1 MDCFI
6 NVGTLHSLRKLV
18 GNDDALFSACY
29 SEAVGTNKQPTK
41 EFSKWYE
48 ETHDGK
54 KLDVNNFA
62 KEALEYHYF
71 LHPDGNVTARKKETD
86 TSVITF
92 GYTDVVARNFAK
104 RFVSNQMLVAASSD
118 EARAIKDPVK
128 RKEFVIN
135 KAKNNV
141 KANLIDRIAAIK
153 GLNREEA
160 FLEFKKGIRNLDDIF
175 NSDEVSTQDKN
186 LYALFNEV
194 IARSR
199 VDGKPNV
206 TLAKA
211 LFEEALR
218 DNRLAMFKFPKENN
232 DELNAEEAADEDS
245 VNDADKEDKEN
256 DDYRDEFI
264 ANTEHSGTYSTF
276 QKHIGDKL
284 NIYLSTIPKLTST
297 EGDVHTRMN
306 DTSNPLGVQD
316 FHSANEIFSVLYGG
330 DIDYTNITTMAE
342 SIKALAQKHKELS
355 GLITLYEDIYKD
367 FSLACELYSTF
378 SKTVISKQEVLFD
391 GDKATLFNN
400 NRNIDKDTALRFEF
414 LNGLRHSI
422 INVEEYSL
430 RTGLRGLSFDVN
442 SNYKV
447 VNGKNVVRDAA
458 KEYEAIDKIAAVIHS
473 LIPTLSKD
481 SISNY
486 VRLNKGKGNE
496 KANLQ
501 ELISIANSLI
511 SEAESVKANYI
522 ARENNIRE
530 AYSINKK
537 LDASKQ
543 YDNPNRQYIWDK
555 YSNGHYPTPDNYR
568 DVSAAREQE
577 YLTPR
582 AITLSNELANKLSPY
597 STINVELNSYNVHG
611 NQSSNVINSSWLTG
625 FIRTVQSKEALENFG
640 KLMFQSNQYDYSNIL
655 VEKTDTNGKVINKG
669 LFRLVDGKYQPTE
682 YAHRLVKI
690 KLFDGAANETSDSAA
705 TYSDMSKADYITTAV
720 HQFFEAENEE
730 AVLGKDTE
738 VADYFLRTPSDAS
751 RNFVVTLPRY
761 STKSLFRLKNP
772 IEANKKIDAKINEI
786 AEIPADEIG
795 LYETLTPVIANK
807 QRAVNDL
814 TKTNLRSRTIKASN
828 INVEVEKQLGRKPQ
842 KGDTINVTYHYTNND
857 GVITKYVL
865 EGVYGD
871 KNGNNIVLEKP
882 TLKGVL
888 SHDMYGVKEIGDDI
902 LSSIHEQLRKTMVN
916 SGELEMIIDKTSPVY
931 QQYKA
936 VFMQELT
943 NAKTAFDKIFEED
956 GEGGYK
962 AKLNPNQTFA
972 NYHQKGGKFYVESD
986 GRRYLVG
993 NVFRSAKFQLN
1004 GRNYLGELFAH
1015 ADNSGSAV
1023 EPVFDFF
1030 YGGATKA
1037 ITTNPTTGAVVLNE
1051 VQEKAVDTAISE
1063 YIKDFVFDST
1073 NRLNEFENVL
1083 KKENLSPE
1091 RISDFAINYNLMYM
1105 NFDDIFEGDMKFY
1118 KDTQTAL
1125 KRAKEV
1131 QGSGVPYGIFNAVR
1145 DNSKVTKDEIVTSP
1159 LSKPFT
1165 KVNADGTKE
1174 DYFVRQYD
1182 GFRGVTIKNT
1192 IRTQEEVLP
1201 NGVVVK
1207 ALVKSYRKEGL
1218 SEKDAI
1224 AKANAFLSGYEDTKV
1239 NDAQSYITFNKWVRC
1254 VTARGQ
1260 YNKYKPLIE
1269 KILDESKE
1277 LNPEDIKE
1285 FIQVQKNFYYD
1296 LHYNSE
1302 LGIVAPRQIKN
1313 AEFVLVPRLIKDTQL
1328 EQVAKLMDKFGI
1340 DQLNTEETSKAGK
1353 ANILTL
1359 WDNEGNIDP
1368 KIIEDLDRESGF
1380 KSDFCKAVKSPEA
1393 CQIFDYNHLYTQQET
1408 PQHINAE
1415 NKAAIQIMKKI
1426 VDNID
1431 KDSPLY
1437 AYKETFMDCHA
1448 ANVYDDFVQL
1458 MQDCGLELNEDGS
1471 LKLDEQGNPVGLDA
1485 EVFFEKLQAEA
1496 ERQALDSN
1504 MMDFLTLQDEERI
1517 GNTPLTRMP
1526 LFMSNV
1532 STKLENIAQ
1541 AMFNN
1546 GITRQKL
1553 PGFHAAQITNIGFKA
1568 IRESVKSYAYS
1579 HSLRYHSDKNGN
1591 YTNYIEVMLPAANF
1605 GFKRTKDDGSLKSD
1619 KELLDE
1625 LKAEGLDEI
1634 LGYRIPTE
1642 GKQSVCKFKVV
1653 GFTDDALGST
1663 IVVPDAWVSQTGSDF
1678 DIDSVYGIQYNTKLD
1693 KNGKIRKVKYSDNPL
1708 ENYIKYVTRNVHHR
1722 IENKAYADKDI
1733 KIKEAKANLDDT
1745 YKKAKEALNTKE
1757 SEIYHSLPDAVRDSI
1772 KTYDAEYKKEY
1783 GEAKNKAEYKTQLLS
1798 RVRFIN
1804 EDLIPNLT
1812 NEEVKLSLKDFADV
1826 SLEIVDSIDNAG
1838 NNLFEEKGN
1847 AIKEVMDSLKD
1858 EYLKIYEETAKD
1870 AGLMSFEEFSKLST
1884 VKQNGKRARQNKMLD
1899 SMKAILS
1906 HEDSLEENLSRSN
1919 FDDLIKARNA
1929 IYAETPAQ
1937 IARQNRTSYNFIDQA
1952 EYQDDAMS
1960 GAKLKAF
1967 SVTRDTFCSVCN
1979 TVRPTISESAQ
1990 FKVVLPLAKYDVKT
2004 VTDSFGDKAVVD
2016 KENGTITLTVDK
2028 LGWSKNNKNIAGK
2041 IITAYSSQTTA
2052 HILDAIKEGAIPN
2065 ENDYTF
2071 AVFKTFPDV
2080 GLDFE
2085 TAVAFIMQP
2094 GVTRIVDAYNANK
2107 SIYVSGNYNPIHAA
2121 IKDIAKDLGVKVDKF
2136 TPIDKVIEELNKN
2149 GDVQKSLAKLFGI
2162 KDNISLDH
2170 SFLSDVPL
2178 DTKLLGDRI
2187 KEKGVFS
2194 TSPVKESNN
2203 VDSLVFDLVTI
2214 LQFNKLNALAQN
2226 IGDLARVSN
2235 PDKFGAKQSIFATNK
2250 VFDDIH
2256 TLIDRHNRT
2265 DNGILLNVDGVNF
2278 IESIYPGVSGS
2289 IDDYMSYKGD
2299 VKSSYPTLDAFL
2311 RYATAPSI
2319 KVNRLLFATQSDR
2332 FRSIIT
2338 HLAENFTGSKVMTE
2352 QTYRD
2357 YQNYVL
2363 GNMYSNVSAIKFP
2376 MSYSEEFGLQPAV
2389 TDNPMV
2395 DDAYEEIQRIF
2406 GYNRDSQSLVED
2418 ADGNKVP
2425 FEVKDANHPTIEEV
2439 RQFLTLSPAQKVLW
2453 VQSRFSDG
2461 LVTKYLRASTYNA
2474 FKGRIGKHTISFIE
2488 NSDNIE
2494 TVYNS
2499 FEKLLDNDNPLLSAT
2514 AVDIIKYA
2522 FVVDG
2527 FKMRR
2532 GGVSKIIKNSTLFND
2547 RTDNGSILDGIGFT
2561 QEVNDQFRDMDRT
2574 FEAGAIA
2581 NLEER
2586 FLRSNS
2592 TLRAI
2597 PTRKIDKVDKKSELG
2612 YSYYGMKRI
2621 SINQTELLEKYNIS
2635 SFDEDG
2641 NPMFNKYVRLKENSK
2656 TEPVLY
2662 KIYDAHNGKDIF
2674 LIPLNKLEAN
2684 EQTDVSAN
2692 TENNKFP
2699 NKRFYW
2705 EAIKDFTGKADAL
2718 WSHEW
2723 SEQFENR
2730 LKATK
2735 QTTPTDYII
2744 KGSKKTTVENVPF
2757 DLNNPKPNEVGAFD
2771 SIKHQI
2777 NDWFGIH
2784 DGVDGKILWISNL
2797 ALEHYIKS
2805 NDTTNGVKQII
2816 DTQRSIDGKSTIS
2829 LPMGYIIAKAPFK
2842 EYARYLKHAN
2852 VNDKVDGI
2860 TNISKRIAIKK
2871 LQDFV
2876 RDNGK
2881 DITTYPLYIVT
2892 EDVQEQHDEV
2902 RLSALDEEAAQKGVQ
2917 SFNFVA
2923 KAGFES
2929 GVKARAMYKELT
2941 GTLNP
2946 NAAKDNIG
2954 GTVRITAEFVD
2965 NTVKDILNNFN
2976 HFTTNTETGKT
2987 LSIDDPQ
2994 VIDVIAKDIDERDKF
3009 LKTLLTAKALIRKF
3023 AEYSNLDVNAED
3035 ESLKYYLDTIQAKIK
3050 ELSSNNKLDRALK
3063 NFGNEYLKKLSNNPY
3078 ITQDILTVFDGYHST
3093 NTFEAWFNDLQE
3105 SANPIVQIITKHV
3118 MENIRSAEMVA
3129 KERVREFNKFKREV
3143 EKEAREKG
3151 LTIDMNKIVDENTRL
3166 RQDYN
3171 DDLRKTF
3178 VELYNDVRN
3187 LKAQGA
3193 EKHVEYL
3200 LAKHKFDAFKAEH
3213 FEQELKQDYYLEK
3226 LRLEETL
3233 LQDGIGKP
3241 KIYEDPDD
3249 PFRGAVDP
3257 FVAAQPKETDPNF
3270 IGHRYIFSHYKQLK
3284 ERQYE
3289 IRGHI
3294 DSQGNLAD
3302 HWEKELK
3309 EVEDEL
3315 HKLIY
3320 GDDNIATDPMM
3331 EMQERVPNKETDL
3344 EGYKRYLLYGGVHRA
3359 ALRNYVK
3366 SMQELNAMYYKYDA
3380 KYGFDEELKRNLD
3393 TIKAYETRNAA
3404 GEITVPVSELMKH
3417 DDYVK
3422 AKEWLAHN
3430 ARYVYG
3436 ESFWEEVGD
3445 ALKKVSKGTSNNGR
3459 NKTHDYIR
3467 SLSIK
3472 HDITDN
3478 KGVVDGSKL
3487 TPEQVEHIK
3496 ALQKA
3501 YYDYSQNT
3509 GLSQRKLIHNGNDSD
3524 EVYTADFY
3532 KGMTSDGVVTKE
3544 YNDIVWKINSILQ
3557 KVYNPHTKTI
3567 RTDTL
3572 SVEDLNK
3579 LEKLYSD
3586 LRNTTKKKD
3595 ATNRKEVFKFI
3606 RDNVETTI
3614 DQERFDTMNEWA
3626 KAKAEVLGE
3635 EWYKAWHDANTEI
3648 ALDED
3653 GEMITNDD
3661 GTVKIQPN
3669 SYLYGSVKPKD
3680 SVKEKFIDKNKTEGL
3695 KALKQLIVSD
3705 KTEHYYRTYQE
3716 KQAEGKEAFDEWY
3729 EANHIYDPYKQ
3740 TVVPLECWTES
3751 KPNPNTTRFNGQWVP
3766 AFNNT
3771 ERTPKDGRDSNG
3783 NLDGS
3788 PDMRNHN
3795 YVGGDLYRNYRKGSG
3810 FDSNVQLNEVEKKI
3824 RDKFRDTLEALAQTE
3839 SSRRFI
3845 RDGSM
3850 PVMMKQQPTSGKR
3863 LLKEGAKFLGY
3874 VSADTGESEFYNDSD
3889 ITFANDRTMD
3899 MPMLQ
3904 RLKAKD
3910 GVKFDE
3916 KEPNIE
3922 DYGGD
3927 IDKYNA
3933 DIDAY
3938 NKHKAEYEEA
3948 RQKEHND
3955 LAERNWWEVMD
3966 NFITKAGHFNAVQ
3979 DQKLMLYYGE
3989 EMLKDYK
3996 VYQQKFGNGHLSK
4009 TLDTADGYEKVID
4022 NNIHAQYVNWVR
4034 RLIYDQYKDKNKKF
4048 TKAATFIQNMTSN
4061 IYMMGNIR
4069 GGIANITMGETQILG
4084 EQFAKQY
4091 FTSKDWAMGK
4101 KYWTTNVLSFIKDIY
4116 SDKSTS
4122 TADAL
4127 IKYLAVIDYDEL
4139 NGTVKVA
4146 SAEEAVQRLRDA
4158 MFAPQGIGEHFMQN
4172 GAMFSM
4178 AYSHRLFENPK
4189 YGLVA
4194 GEPKYITKT
4203 LDNHIKDLADEELV
4217 KLLDDKHRKE
4227 FEELRKKELSDPDTK
4242 KEIVRYRKN
4251 LTTEFAIR
4259 YLSKEER
4266 ATWRKNYDEAKKRA
4280 KEEFNDDEKH
4290 PTLMSQFTL
4299 AEDGYLGFKDDSL
4312 MSEIPVDERAKIL
4325 GRFKGRVISVNK
4337 KIHGNYGKLD
4347 QAQLEKTWYGSLVMQ
4362 YHKHIY
4368 PGFMKHFRKDGYFN
4382 EERETIEKGCYVSL
4396 IDFLSLNLR
4405 AVKNKNGMSDAQTS
4419 ALESIQNVFKLSFDF
4434 LLEAKSTY
4442 NILPEYEKANIRR
4455 SLGELCGFLS
4465 AICMAVAARAILDDD
4480 DESFVGNLALYE
4492 ADRLASESM
4501 QFNPYG
4507 IYAQG
4512 KQLWSQPVA
4521 ATGFISDAIASLGQ
4535 VSKMLMEGD
4544 DFDPTYHSGRFSG
4557 QNKLTVYIARR
4568 IPLYRQYDTMVHISD
4583 DNHYYKMT
4591 GNGIGL
4597 SKDIY
4602 DSISK

>member
-29 SEAVGTNKQPTK
+29 SEAVGTNKQPTR

-54 KLDVNNFA
+54 KLDVNDFA

-118 EARAIKDPVK
+118 EARAIKDPAK

-153 GLNREEA
+153 GLSREEA

-211 LFEEALR
+211 LFEDALR

-245 VNDADKEDKEN
+245 ANDADKEDKEN

-297 EGDVHTRMN
+297 EGDIHTRKN

-330 DIDYTNITTMAE
+330 DVDYTNITTMAE

-414 LNGLRHSI
+414 LNGLRYSI
-422 INVEEYSL
+422 INAEEYALKSAL
-430 RTGLRGLSFDVN
+430 HGVSFDVN
-442 SNYKV
+442 NNYKV

-458 KEYEAIDKIAAVIHS
+458 KEYETIDKVAAIIHS
-473 LIPTLSKD
+473 FIPTLSKD

-486 VRLNKGKGNE
+486 VRLNKGEGNE
-496 KANLQ
+496 KTNLQ
-501 ELISIANSLI
+501 ELISIADSLVF
-511 SEAESVKANYI
+511 ETESVKANYI

-530 AYSINKK
+530 AYSINKA
-537 LDASKQ
+537 LDNSKKAG
-543 YDNPNRQYIWDK
+543 NPNKKEIWDK
-555 YSNGHYPTPDNYR
+555 YSHGHYPTADDYR

-597 STINVELNSYNVHG
+597 STINIELNSYNVHG

-655 VEKTDTNGKVINKG
+655 VEKTDANGKVINKG

-682 YAHRLVKI
+682 YAHRLAKV
-690 KLFDGAANETSDSAA
+690 KLFDGAANESSDTAA
-705 TYSDMSKADYITTAV
+705 TYANMSKADYIATEFY
-720 HQFFEAENEE
+720 HFFEAENEE
-730 AVLGKDTE
+730 AVLGKDTD

-772 IEANKKIDAKINEI
+772 TEANKKIDAKINKI
-786 AEIPADEIG
+786 AEIPADEEGI
-795 LYETLTPVIANK
+795 YDTLTPVIADK
-807 QRAVNDL
+807 KRALDDL
-814 TKTNLRSRTIKASN
+814 TKGNLRSRTIKASN
-828 INVEVEKQLGRKPQ
+828 INTEVEETLGRKPQ
-842 KGDTINVTYHYTNND
+842 KGDTITVTYHYTNND
-857 GVITKYVL
+857 GVTTKYVL
-865 EGVYGD
+865 EGKYGD
-871 KNGNNIVLEKP
+871 KNSNGIVLEKP

-888 SHDMYGVKEIGDDI
+888 SHDLYGAKEIADDL
-902 LSSIHEQLRKTMVN
+902 LSAIHEQLRQTMVN
-916 SGELEMIIDKTSPVY
+916 SGELEMIIDKSSPVY

-962 AKLNPNQTFA
+962 AKLNPNQTFT

-993 NVFRSAKFQLN
+993 NVFRSGKFQLN

-1015 ADNSGSAV
+1015 ADNSGNSV
-1023 EPVFDFF
+1023 ESVFDFF

-1051 VQEKAVDTAISE
+1051 AQEEAVDAAISE

-1073 NRLNEFENVL
+1073 NRLNEFENVI

-1174 DYFVRQYD
+1174 DYFIRQYD

-1192 IRTQEEVLP
+1192 IRTQKEVLA
-1201 NGVVVK
+1201 NGVIAK
-1207 ALVKSYRKEGL
+1207 ALAKAYRKEGL
-1218 SEKDAI
+1218 SEKDAL
-1224 AKANAFLSGYEDTKV
+1224 AKANTFLKGYEDTTV
-1239 NDAQSYITFNKWVRC
+1239 NDAQSYITFNEWVRR

-1260 YNKYKPLIE
+1260 FDKYKPLIE
-1269 KILDESKE
+1269 KILDESQE

-1296 LHYNSE
+1296 LHYNAE
-1302 LGIVAPRQIKN
+1302 LGVIAPRQIKN

-1359 WDNEGNIDP
+1359 WDNNGEIDS

-1458 MQDCGLELNEDGS
+1458 MQDCGLELDEDGN
-1471 LKLDEQGNPVGLDA
+1471 LKLDEQGNPVGLNA

-1591 YTNYIEVMLPAANF
+1591 YTDYIEVMLPAANF
-1605 GFKRTKDDGSLKSD
+1605 GFKRTNADGSLKSD
-1619 KELLDE
+1619 DELLAE
-1625 LKAEGLDEI
+1625 LQAEGLDEI

-1678 DIDSVYGIQYNTKLD
+1678 DIDSVYGIQYNTFTD
-1693 KNGKIRKVKYSDNPL
+1693 EEGVIRKVPYIEVANKSYNEYVENHVEDKSLL
-1708 ENYIKYVTRNVHHR
+1708 E
-1722 IENKAYADKDI
+1722 DK
-1733 KIKEAKANLDDT
+1733 EFNH
-1745 YKKAKEALNTKE
+1745 NNW
-1757 SEIYHSLPDAVRDSI
+1757 AV
-1772 KTYDAEYKKEY
+1772 EH
-1783 GEAKNKAEYKTQLLS
+1783 GLLS
-1798 RVRFIN
+1798 RDEWSEHN
-1804 EDLIPNLT
+1804 
-1812 NEEVKLSLKDFADV
+1812 KDKV
-1826 SLEIVDSIDNAG
+1826 IKDN
-1838 NNLFEEKGN
+1838 
-1847 AIKEVMDSLKD
+1847 
-1858 EYLKIYEETAKD
+1858 T
-1870 AGLMSFEEFSKLST
+1870 
-1884 VKQNGKRARQNKMLD
+1884 KRARQNKMLD

-1929 IYAETPAQ
+1929 IYAGTPAQ
-1937 IARQNRTSYNFIDQA
+1937 IARQNRTPYNVIDQA

-1979 TVRPTISESAQ
+1979 TVRPTIHQSAQ
-1990 FKVVLPLAKYDVKT
+1990 FKVVLPLAKYDIKT
-2004 VTDSFGDKAVVD
+2004 VTDSFGEMAVVD
-2016 KENGTITLTVDK
+2016 KDKGTITLTVDK

-2094 GVTRIVDAYNANK
+2094 GVTQIVNAYNVNK

-2121 IKDIAKDLGVKVDKF
+2121 IKDIAKALDIKVDKF

-2187 KEKGVFS
+2187 KEKGVFG

-2289 IDDYMSYKGD
+2289 IDNYMTYNGD

-2332 FRSIIT
+2332 FRSITT

-2363 GNMYSNVSAIKFP
+2363 GSMYSNVSAIKFP

-2395 DDAYEEIQRIF
+2395 DDAYEETQRIF

-2418 ADGNKVP
+2418 TDGNKVP
-2425 FEVKDANHPTIEEV
+2425 FDVKDANHPTIEEV

-2453 VQSRFSDG
+2453 IQSRFSDG
-2461 LVTKYLRASTYNA
+2461 LVTKYLRASTHNT

-2494 TVYNS
+2494 TIYNS
-2499 FEKLLDNDNPLLSAT
+2499 FEKLLDNDNPLLAAT

-2532 GGVSKIIKNSTLFND
+2532 GGVSKVIKNSTLFND

-2561 QEVNDQFRDMDRT
+2561 QEVNDQFRGIDRT

-2586 FLRSNS
+2586 FLRSNP

-2597 PTRKIDKVDKKSELG
+2597 PTKRINKVDKKSELG

-2621 SINQTELLEKYNIS
+2621 AVSQKELLEKYNIAT
-2635 SFDEDG
+2635 FDKDG
-2641 NPMFNKYVRLKENSK
+2641 KPIVNKYVRLKENYK
-2656 TEPVLY
+2656 ADPVLY
-2662 KIYDAHNGKDIF
+2662 KIYDVNNGKDIF

-2692 TENNKFP
+2692 AENNKFP

-2705 EAIKDFTGKADAL
+2705 EAIKDFTGKADVL

-2735 QTTPTDYII
+2735 QTTPTDYIT
-2744 KGSKKTTVENVPF
+2744 GNKKSTAVENIPF

-2771 SIKHQI
+2771 SIKRQI
-2777 NDWFGIH
+2777 NDWFGIRN
-2784 DGVDGKILWISNL
+2784 GADGKILWISNL
-2797 ALEHYIKS
+2797 ALERYIKS
-2805 NDTTNGVKQII
+2805 NSTTNGVKQII
-2816 DTQRSIDGKSTIS
+2816 STERSLDGKSSVS
-2829 LPMGYIIAKAPFK
+2829 LPMGYTIAKAPFK
-2842 EYARYLKHAN
+2842 EYARYLKHSN

-2860 TNISKRIAIKK
+2860 TNISKRTAIKK

-2876 RDNGK
+2876 RNNGK

-2892 EDVQEQHDEV
+2892 EDVQEKPDEV
-2902 RLSALDEEAAQKGVQ
+2902 RQSTLDEEAAQQGVQ

-2929 GVKARAMYKELT
+2929 GIKARAMYKELT

-2965 NTVKDILNNFN
+2965 STVKDILHNFDY
-2976 HFTTNTETGKT
+2976 FTTNTKTGKY

-2994 VIDVIAKDIDERDKF
+2994 VIDVIANDIDERDKF

-3035 ESLKYYLDTIQAKIK
+3035 ENLKYYLETIQDRIK

-3078 ITQDILTVFDGYHST
+3078 IIQDILTIFDGYHSS

-3105 SANPIVQIITKHV
+3105 STNPIVQIVTKHV
-3118 MENIRSAEMVA
+3118 MENIRSAEMIA
-3129 KERVREFNKFKREV
+3129 KERVREFNKFRREV

-3151 LTIDMNKIVDENTRL
+3151 LTIDMSKVVDENTRL

-3178 VELYNDVRN
+3178 IELLNNVQN

-3200 LAKHKFDAFKAEH
+3200 LAKHKLDAFKAEH
-3213 FEQELKQDYYLEK
+3213 FEQELRQDYYTEK
-3226 LRLEETL
+3226 LRIEEAL
-3233 LQDGIGKP
+3233 LQDGIGKA
-3241 KIYEDPDD
+3241 KVYVDPND

-3257 FVAAQPKETDPNF
+3257 FAATQPKETDPNF

-3284 ERQYE
+3284 ERQFE

-3294 DSQGNLAD
+3294 DSQGNLAE

-3309 EVEDEL
+3309 QVEDEI
-3315 HKLIY
+3315 HKLLY
-3320 GDDNIATDPMM
+3320 GDNRLATDPLMDM
-3331 EMQERVPNKETDL
+3331 EKRVPNKETDL

-3359 ALRNYVK
+3359 ALREYVK
-3366 SMQELNAMYYKYDA
+3366 RMQELNAKYYKYDS
-3380 KYGFDEELKRNLD
+3380 KFGFDEELKRNLD
-3393 TIKAYETRNAA
+3393 TIKAYEERNAA
-3404 GEITVPVSELMKH
+3404 GELIVPLSELMKK
-3417 DDYVK
+3417 DEYVK

-3459 NKTHDYIR
+3459 NKTRDYIR
-3467 SLSIK
+3467 SLAIK
-3472 HDITDN
+3472 HDILDN

-3487 TPEQVEHIK
+3487 TPEQIAHVK
-3496 ALQKA
+3496 ALQTA

-3509 GLSQRKLIHNGNDSD
+3509 GLSQRKLIRNGNAGD

-3544 YNDIVWKINSILQ
+3544 YNDIVWKINNILQ
-3557 KVYNPHTKTI
+3557 KVYNSHTKTI

-3572 SVEDLNK
+3572 SIDDLNK
-3579 LEKLYSD
+3579 LEKLYSE
-3586 LRNTTKKKD
+3586 LRDTTKKKG

-3606 RDNVETTI
+3606 KDNVDSTI

-3635 EWYKAWHDANTEI
+3635 EWYKVWYDANTEI

-3669 SYLYGSVKPKD
+3669 SYLYGSIKPKD
-3680 SVKEKFIDKNKTEGL
+3680 SVKDKFTDKNKTEAL

-3716 KQAEGKEAFDEWY
+3716 KQAEGKEAFQEWY
-3729 EANHIYDPYKQ
+3729 DANHIYDPYKQ
-3740 TVVPLECWTES
+3740 AVVPLECWTES
-3751 KPNPNTTRFNGQWVP
+3751 KPNPNIPRFDGQWVP
-3766 AFNNT
+3766 SFKNT
-3771 ERTPKDGRDSNG
+3771 ERTSKDGRDSNG
-3783 NLDGS
+3783 DLDGS
-3788 PDMRNHN
+3788 PDMRNPN
-3795 YVGGDLYRNYRKGSG
+3795 YKGGDLYKNYRKGSG
-3810 FDSNVQLNEVEKKI
+3810 FDSDVHLNEVEKKI
-3824 RDKFRDTLEALAQTE
+3824 RDKFGDILEALAQTE

-3863 LLKEGAKFLGY
+3863 LLKEGVKFLGY
-3874 VSADTGESEFYNDSD
+3874 VSSDTGEGEFYNDSD

-3904 RLKAKD
+3904 RLRAKD

-3916 KEPNIE
+3916 VEPNIE

-3927 IDKYNA
+3927 IDKYNV

-3938 NKHKAEYEEA
+3938 NKRKAEYEEA

-3955 LAERNWWEVMD
+3955 LAERNWWEVMN

-3996 VYQQKFGNGHLSK
+3996 VYQQKFGSGHLSK
-4009 TLDTADGYEKVID
+4009 TLDTADGYEKITD

-4048 TKAATFIQNMTSN
+4048 TKTAAFAQNITSN
-4061 IYMMGNIR
+4061 IYMMGNIK

-4091 FTSKDWAMGK
+4091 FTPKDWAMGK
-4101 KYWTTNVLSFIKDIY
+4101 KYWVANALSFMKDVY

-4127 IKYLAVIDYDEL
+4127 VKYLAVVDYDEL

-4146 SAEEAVQRLRDA
+4146 KGEEAVQRLRDA
-4158 MFAPQGIGEHFMQN
+4158 MFTPQAIGEHFMQN

-4203 LDNHIKDLADEELV
+4203 LDNHIKDLADAELM

-4227 FEELRKKELSDPDTK
+4227 FAELREKELSDPDTK
-4242 KEIVRYRKN
+4242 KEIVRYRKD
-4251 LTTEFAIR
+4251 LTSEFAIR

-4266 ATWRKNYDEAKKRA
+4266 ATWRKNYEEAKKRA
-4280 KEEFNDDEKH
+4280 KEEFNNDEEH
-4290 PTLMSQFTL
+4290 PTLMSQFDL

-4337 KIHGNYGKLD
+4337 KIHGMYGKLD
-4347 QAQLEKTWYGSLVMQ
+4347 QAQIEKTWYGSLIMQ
-4362 YHKHIY
+4362 YHKHI
-4368 PGFMKHFRKDGYFN
+4368 PSGFMKRFRRHGYFN
-4382 EERETIEKGCYVSL
+4382 EERETIEKGTYISL

-4419 ALESIQNVFKLSFDF
+4419 VLESIQNVFKLSFDF

-4501 QFNPYG
+4501 QFTPYG
-4507 IYAQG
+4507 VYAQG

-4521 ATGFISDAIASLGQ
+4521 ATGAMSDAIASLGQ
-4535 VSKMLMEGD
+4535 VAKMLMEGD
-4544 DFDPTYHSGRFSG
+4544 DFDPNYHSGRFSG
-4557 QNKLTVYIARR
+4557 QNKLTVYIKRR
-4568 IPLYRQYDTMVHISD
+4568 IPLYRQYDNMVHISD

-4591 GNGIGL
+4591 GNGMGFA
-4597 SKDIY
+4597 KDIY
-4602 DSISK
+4602 DSIKR

>member
-29 SEAVGTNKQPTK
+29 SEAVGTNKQPTR

-54 KLDVNNFA
+54 KLDVNDFA

-104 RFVSNQMLVAASSD
+104 RFISNQMLVAASSN
-118 EARAIKDPVK
+118 EARAIKDPAK

-153 GLNREEA
+153 GLSREEA

-211 LFEEALR
+211 LFEDALR

-297 EGDVHTRMN
+297 EGDIHTRKN

-422 INVEEYSL
+422 INAEEYALKSTL
-430 RTGLRGLSFDVN
+430 HGVSFDVN
-442 SNYKV
+442 NNYKV

-458 KEYEAIDKIAAVIHS
+458 KEYETIDKVAAIIHS
-473 LIPTLSKD
+473 FIPTLSKD

-486 VRLNKGKGNE
+486 VRLNKGENNE

-501 ELISIANSLI
+501 ELISIANSLVA
-511 SEAESVKANYI
+511 EAESIKANYI

-530 AYSINKK
+530 AYSINKA
-537 LDASKQ
+537 LDNSKKAG
-543 YDNPNRQYIWDK
+543 NPNKKEIWDK
-555 YSNGHYPTPDNYR
+555 YSHGHYPTADDYR

-625 FIRTVQSKEALENFG
+625 FIRIVQSKEALENFG

-655 VEKTDTNGKVINKG
+655 VEKTDVNGKVINKG

-682 YAHRLVKI
+682 YAHRLAKV
-690 KLFDGAANETSDSAA
+690 KLFDGAANESSDTAA
-705 TYSDMSKADYITTAV
+705 TYANMSKADYIATEFY
-720 HQFFEAENEE
+720 HFFEAENEE
-730 AVLGKDTE
+730 AVLGKDTD

-772 IEANKKIDAKINEI
+772 TEANKKIDAKINEI
-786 AEIPADEIG
+786 AEIPADEEGI
-795 LYETLTPVIANK
+795 YDTLTPVIADK
-807 QRAVNDL
+807 KRALDDL
-814 TKTNLRSRTIKASN
+814 TKGNLRSRTIKASN
-828 INVEVEKQLGRKPQ
+828 INTEVEETLGRKPQ
-842 KGDTINVTYHYTNND
+842 KGDIITVTYHYTNND
-857 GVITKYVL
+857 GVTTKYVL
-865 EGVYGD
+865 EGKYGD
-871 KNGNNIVLEKP
+871 KNSNGIVLEKP

-888 SHDMYGVKEIGDDI
+888 SHDLYGVKEIGDDL
-902 LSSIHEQLRKTMVN
+902 LSSIHEQLRQTMVN

-1015 ADNSGSAV
+1015 ADNSGSSV

-1037 ITTNPTTGAVVLNE
+1037 ITTKPTTGAVVLNE
-1051 VQEKAVDTAISE
+1051 AQEEAVDAAISE
-1063 YIKDFVFDST
+1063 YIKDFVFDSI

-1131 QGSGVPYGIFNAVR
+1131 QGSGVPYGIFNAIR

-1201 NGVVVK
+1201 NGVVAK
-1207 ALVKSYRKEGL
+1207 ALAKAYRKEGL
-1218 SEKDAI
+1218 SEKDAL
-1224 AKANAFLSGYEDTKV
+1224 AKANAFLKGYEDTTV
-1239 NDAQSYITFNKWVRC
+1239 NDAQSYITFNEWVRR

-1260 YNKYKPLIE
+1260 FDKYKPLIE
-1269 KILDESKE
+1269 KILDESQE

-1296 LHYNSE
+1296 LHYNAE
-1302 LGIVAPRQIKN
+1302 LGVVAPRQIKN

-1328 EQVAKLMDKFGI
+1328 EQVAKLMYKFGI

-1359 WDNEGNIDP
+1359 WDNNGDIDS

-1437 AYKETFMDCHA
+1437 AYKETFMDCYA
-1448 ANVYDDFVQL
+1448 ANVYDDFVEL
-1458 MQDCGLELNEDGS
+1458 IQDCGFELDEDGN

-1485 EVFFEKLQAEA
+1485 EAFFEKLQAET
-1496 ERQALDSN
+1496 ERQAFDSN

-1517 GNTPLTRMP
+1517 GNTLLTRMP

-1541 AMFNN
+1541 AIFNN

-1591 YTNYIEVMLPAANF
+1591 YTDYIEVMLPAANF
-1605 GFKRTKDDGSLKSD
+1605 GFKRTNDDGSLKSD
-1619 KELLDE
+1619 DELLAE
-1625 LKAEGLDEI
+1625 LQAEGLDEI

-1708 ENYIKYVTRNVHHR
+1708 ENYIKYITRNVRHR
-1722 IENKAYADKDI
+1722 IENKAYANKDI
-1733 KIKEAKANLDDT
+1733 KIKEAKARLDDA

-1757 SEIYHSLPDAVRDSI
+1757 SEIYHSLTDATREAL
-1772 KTYDAEYKKEY
+1772 KTYDAAYKEEY
-1783 GEAKNKAEYKTQLLS
+1783 GEAKNRAEYRTQLLS

-1804 EDLIPNLT
+1804 EDLIPNLD
-1812 NEEVKLSLKDFADV
+1812 NKEVISSLKDFADV

-1838 NNLFEEKGN
+1838 SNLFEEKGN

-1858 EYLKIYEETAKD
+1858 EYLKVYEETAKD

-1929 IYAETPAQ
+1929 IYAGTPAQ
-1937 IARQNRTSYNFIDQA
+1937 IARKNRTPYNVIDQA

-1979 TVRPTISESAQ
+1979 TVRPTIHSSAQ

-2004 VTDSFGDKAVVD
+2004 VTDSFGEMAVVD
-2016 KENGTITLTVDK
+2016 KDKGTITLTVDK

-2094 GVTRIVDAYNANK
+2094 GVTRIVNAYNANK
-2107 SIYVSGNYNPIHAA
+2107 SIYVSGNYNPIHVA
-2121 IKDIAKDLGVKVDKF
+2121 IKDITKALDIKVDKF
-2136 TPIDKVIEELNKN
+2136 TPIDKVIDELNKN
-2149 GDVQKSLAKLFGI
+2149 DDVQKSLAKLFGI

-2187 KEKGVFS
+2187 KEKGVFG

-2278 IESIYPGVSGS
+2278 IESVYPGVSGS
-2289 IDDYMSYKGD
+2289 IDDYMTYKGD
-2299 VKSSYPTLDAFL
+2299 VKSSYPILDAFL

-2319 KVNRLLFATQSDR
+2319 KVNRLLFVTQSDR
-2332 FRSIIT
+2332 FRNIIT

-2363 GNMYSNVSAIKFP
+2363 GSMYSNVSAIKFP

-2395 DDAYEEIQRIF
+2395 DDAYEETQRIF

-2418 ADGNKVP
+2418 SDGNKVP
-2425 FEVKDANHPTIEEV
+2425 FDVKDANHPTIEEV
-2439 RQFLTLSPAQKVLW
+2439 RQFFTLSPAQKVLW

-2461 LVTKYLRASTYNA
+2461 LVTKYLRASTHNT

-2494 TVYNS
+2494 TIYNS
-2499 FEKLLDNDNPLLSAT
+2499 FEKLLDNDNPLLAAT

-2532 GGVSKIIKNSTLFND
+2532 GGVSKVIKNSTLFND

-2561 QEVNDQFRDMDRT
+2561 QEVNDQFRGIDRT

-2586 FLRSNS
+2586 FLRSNPN
-2592 TLRAI
+2592 LRAI
-2597 PTRKIDKVDKKSELG
+2597 PTKRIDKVDKKSELG
-2612 YSYYGMKRI
+2612 YSYHSMKRI
-2621 SINQTELLEKYNIS
+2621 AVSQKELLEKYNIAT
-2635 SFDEDG
+2635 FDKDG
-2641 NPMFNKYVRLKENSK
+2641 KPIVNKYVRLKENYK
-2656 TEPVLY
+2656 ADPVLY
-2662 KIYDAHNGKDIF
+2662 KIYDVNNKKDIF

-2684 EQTDVSAN
+2684 EQSDISAN
-2692 TENNKFP
+2692 AENNKFP

-2705 EAIKDFTGKADAL
+2705 EAIKDFTGKADVL

-2735 QTTPTDYII
+2735 QTTPTDYIT
-2744 KGSKKTTVENVPF
+2744 GNKKSTAVENVPF

-2771 SIKHQI
+2771 SIKRQI
-2777 NDWFGIH
+2777 NDWFGVRN
-2784 DGVDGKILWISNL
+2784 GADGKILWISNL
-2797 ALEHYIKS
+2797 ALERYIKS
-2805 NDTTNGVKQII
+2805 NSTTNGVKQII
-2816 DTQRSIDGKSTIS
+2816 STERSLDGKSSVS
-2829 LPMGYIIAKAPFK
+2829 LPMGYTIAKAPFK
-2842 EYARYLKHAN
+2842 DYARYLKYAN
-2852 VNDKVDGI
+2852 ANDKVDGI
-2860 TNISKRIAIKK
+2860 TNISKRTAIKK

-2892 EDVQEQHDEV
+2892 EDVQEKPDEV
-2902 RLSALDEEAAQKGVQ
+2902 RQSALDEEAAQQGVQ

-2929 GVKARAMYKELT
+2929 GVKARALYKELT

-2965 NTVKDILNNFN
+2965 NTVKDILHNFDY
-2976 HFTTNTETGKT
+2976 FTTNTKTGKY

-2994 VIDVIAKDIDERDKF
+2994 VIDVIANDIDERDKF

-3023 AEYSNLDVNAED
+3023 AEYSNLDVNAEN
-3035 ESLKYYLDTIQAKIK
+3035 ENLKYYLETIQDRIK

-3078 ITQDILTVFDGYHST
+3078 IIQDILTVFDGYHSS

-3105 SANPIVQIITKHV
+3105 STNPIVQIVTKHV

-3151 LTIDMNKIVDENTRL
+3151 LTIDMSKVVDENTRL

-3178 VELYNDVRN
+3178 VELLNNVQN

-3200 LAKHKFDAFKAEH
+3200 LAKHKLDAFKAEH
-3213 FEQELKQDYYLEK
+3213 FEQELRQDYYTEK
-3226 LRLEETL
+3226 LRIEEAL
-3233 LQDGIGKP
+3233 LQDGIGKA
-3241 KIYEDPDD
+3241 KVYEDPNDQ
-3249 PFRGAVDP
+3249 FRGAVDP
-3257 FVAAQPKETDPNF
+3257 FAATQPKETDPNF

-3284 ERQYE
+3284 ERQFE

-3294 DSQGNLAD
+3294 DSQGNLAE
-3302 HWEKELK
+3302 HLEKELK
-3309 EVEDEL
+3309 QVEDEIHVL
-3315 HKLIY
+3315 LY
-3320 GDDNIATDPMM
+3320 GDNRLATDPLMDM
-3331 EMQERVPNKETDL
+3331 EERVPNKETDL
-3344 EGYKRYLLYGGVHRA
+3344 KGYKRYLLYGGVHRA

-3366 SMQELNAMYYKYDA
+3366 AMQELNAKYYKYDS
-3380 KYGFDEELKRNLD
+3380 KFGFDEELKRNLD
-3393 TIKAYETRNAA
+3393 TIKAYEERNAA
-3404 GEITVPVSELMKH
+3404 GELTVPLSELMKK
-3417 DDYVK
+3417 DEYVK

-3436 ESFWEEVGD
+3436 ENFWEEVGD
-3445 ALKKVSKGTSNNGR
+3445 ALKKVSKRTSNNGR
-3459 NKTHDYIR
+3459 NKTRDYIR
-3467 SLSIK
+3467 SLAIK
-3472 HDITDN
+3472 HDILDN
-3478 KGVVDGSKL
+3478 KGVVDGNKL
-3487 TPEQVEHIK
+3487 TPEQIAHVK
-3496 ALQKA
+3496 ALQTA

-3509 GLSQRKLIHNGNDSD
+3509 GLSQRKLIRNGNAGD

-3532 KGMTSDGVVTKE
+3532 KGMTSNGVVTKE
-3544 YNDIVWKINSILQ
+3544 YNDIVWKINNILQ
-3557 KVYNPHTKTI
+3557 KVYNSHTKTI

-3572 SVEDLNK
+3572 SIDDLNK
-3579 LEKLYSD
+3579 LEKLYSE
-3586 LRNTTKKKD
+3586 LRDTTKKKG
-3595 ATNRKEVFKFI
+3595 ATNRKKVFKFI
-3606 RDNVETTI
+3606 KDNVDSTI

-3635 EWYKAWHDANTEI
+3635 EWYKVWYYANTEI

-3669 SYLYGSVKPKD
+3669 SYLYGSIKPKD
-3680 SVKEKFIDKNKTEGL
+3680 SVKDKFTDKNKTEAL

-3716 KQAEGKEAFDEWY
+3716 KQAEGKEAFQEWY
-3729 EANHIYDPYKQ
+3729 DANHIYDPYKQ
-3740 TVVPLECWTES
+3740 AVVPLECWTES
-3751 KPNPNTTRFNGQWVP
+3751 KPNPNIPRFDGQWVP
-3766 AFNNT
+3766 SFKNT

-3783 NLDGS
+3783 DLDGS
-3788 PDMRNHN
+3788 PDMRNPN
-3795 YVGGDLYRNYRKGSG
+3795 YKGGDLYKNYRKGSG
-3810 FDSNVQLNEVEKKI
+3810 FDSDVHLNEVEKKI
-3824 RDKFRDTLEALAQTE
+3824 RDKFGDILEALAQTE

-3850 PVMMKQQPTSGKR
+3850 PVMMKQQPTSSKR

-3874 VSADTGESEFYNDSD
+3874 VSSDTGESEFYNDSD

-3904 RLKAKD
+3904 RLRAKD

-3916 KEPNIE
+3916 VEPNIE

-3927 IDKYNA
+3927 IDKYNV

-3938 NKHKAEYEEA
+3938 NKRKAEYEEA

-3955 LAERNWWEVMD
+3955 LAERNWWEVMN

-3996 VYQQKFGNGHLSK
+3996 VYQQKFGSGHLSK
-4009 TLDTADGYEKVID
+4009 TLDTADGYEKITD

-4048 TKAATFIQNMTSN
+4048 TKAAAFAQNITSN
-4061 IYMMGNIR
+4061 IYMMGNIK

-4091 FTSKDWAMGK
+4091 FTPKDWAMGK
-4101 KYWTTNVLSFIKDIY
+4101 KYWIANALSFMKDVY

-4127 IKYLAVIDYDEL
+4127 VKYLAVVDYDEL

-4146 SAEEAVQRLRDA
+4146 KGEEAVQRLRDA
-4158 MFAPQGIGEHFMQN
+4158 MFTPQAIGEHFMQN

-4203 LDNHIKDLADEELV
+4203 LDNHIKDLADAELM

-4227 FEELRKKELSDPDTK
+4227 FAELREKELSDPDTK
-4242 KEIVRYRKN
+4242 KEIVRYRKD
-4251 LTTEFAIR
+4251 LTSEFAIR

-4266 ATWRKNYDEAKKRA
+4266 ATWRKNYEEAKKRA
-4280 KEEFNDDEKH
+4280 KEEFNNDEEH
-4290 PTLMSQFTL
+4290 PTLMSQFDL

-4312 MSEIPVDERAKIL
+4312 MNEIPVDERAKIL

-4337 KIHGNYGKLD
+4337 KIHGMYGKLD
-4347 QAQLEKTWYGSLVMQ
+4347 QAQIEKTWYGSLIMQ
-4362 YHKHIY
+4362 YHKHI
-4368 PGFMKHFRKDGYFN
+4368 PSGFMKRFRRHGYFN
-4382 EERETIEKGCYVSL
+4382 EERETIEKGTYISL

-4419 ALESIQNVFKLSFDF
+4419 ALQSIQNVFKLSFDF

-4501 QFNPYG
+4501 QFTPYG
-4507 IYAQG
+4507 VYAQG

-4521 ATGFISDAIASLGQ
+4521 ATGAMSDAIASLGQ
-4535 VSKMLMEGD
+4535 VAKMLMEGD
-4544 DFDPTYHSGRFSG
+4544 DFDPNYHSGRFSG
-4557 QNKLTVYIARR
+4557 QNKLTVYIKRR
-4568 IPLYRQYDTMVHISD
+4568 IPLYRQYDNMVHISD

-4591 GNGIGL
+4591 GNGMGFA
-4597 SKDIY
+4597 KDIY
-4602 DSISK
+4602 DSIKR

>member
-1015 ADNSGSAV
+1015 ADNSGSSV

>member
-29 SEAVGTNKQPTK
+29 SEAVGTNKQPTR

-54 KLDVNNFA
+54 KLNAEDFA

-118 EARAIKDPVK
+118 EARAIKDSAK

-153 GLNREEA
+153 GLSREEA

-199 VDGKPNV
+199 VDGKPNI

-218 DNRLAMFKFPKENN
+218 DNRLTMFKFPKENN
-232 DELNAEEAADEDS
+232 DELNAEEAADENS
-245 VNDADKEDKEN
+245 INDADKEDKEN

-297 EGDVHTRMN
+297 EGDIHTRMN

-458 KEYEAIDKIAAVIHS
+458 KEYEAIDKVAAVIHS

-501 ELISIANSLI
+501 ELISIANSLVA
-511 SEAESVKANYI
+511 ETESVKANYI

-555 YSNGHYPTPDNYR
+555 YSNGHYPTPDDYR

-655 VEKTDTNGKVINKG
+655 VEKIDANGKVINKG

-682 YAHRLVKI
+682 YAHRLAKV

-705 TYSDMSKADYITTAV
+705 TYSDMSKADYIATAV
-720 HQFFEAENEE
+720 HQFFEAENDE

-772 IEANKKIDAKINEI
+772 TEANKKIDAKINEI

-807 QRAVNDL
+807 QRTIDDL

-828 INVEVEKQLGRKPQ
+828 INVEVEKSLGHKPQ

-902 LSSIHEQLRKTMVN
+902 LSSIHEQLRQTMVN

-1015 ADNSGSAV
+1015 ADNSGSSV

-1051 VQEKAVDTAISE
+1051 AQEEAVDAAISE

-1073 NRLNEFENVL
+1073 NRLNEFENVF

-1131 QGSGVPYGIFNAVR
+1131 QGSGVPYGIFNTVR

-1174 DYFVRQYD
+1174 DYFVRQYY

-1192 IRTQEEVLP
+1192 IRTQEEVLA
-1201 NGVVVK
+1201 NGVVAK
-1207 ALVKSYRKEGL
+1207 ALAKSYRKEGL

-1224 AKANAFLSGYEDTKV
+1224 AKANAFLKGYKDTTV
-1239 NDAQSYITFNKWVRC
+1239 NDAQSYITFNEWVRR

-1260 YNKYKPLIE
+1260 FNKYKPLIE
-1269 KILDESKE
+1269 KILDESQE

-1296 LHYNSE
+1296 LHYNTE
-1302 LGIVAPRQIKN
+1302 LGVVAPRQIKN

-1471 LKLDEQGNPVGLDA
+1471 LKLDKQGNPVGLNA

-1591 YTNYIEVMLPAANF
+1591 YTDYIEVMLPAANF
-1605 GFKRTKDDGSLKSD
+1605 GFKRTNDDGSLKSD
-1619 KELLDE
+1619 KDLLDE

-1708 ENYIKYVTRNVHHR
+1708 ENYIKYITRNVHHR

-1757 SEIYHSLPDAVRDSI
+1757 SEIYHSLPDVVRDSI

-1812 NEEVKLSLKDFADV
+1812 NEEVKSSLKDFVDV
-1826 SLEIVDSIDNAG
+1826 SFEIVDSIDNAG
-1838 NNLFEEKGN
+1838 SNLFEEKGN

-1929 IYAETPAQ
+1929 IYAGTPAQ

-1990 FKVVLPLAKYDVKT
+1990 FKVILPLAKYDVKT
-2004 VTDSFGDKAVVD
+2004 ITDSFGDKAVVD
-2016 KENGTITLTVDK
+2016 KENGIITLTVDK
-2028 LGWSKNNKNIAGK
+2028 LGWSKNNKNIVGK

-2094 GVTRIVDAYNANK
+2094 GVTRIVNAYNANK

-2121 IKDIAKDLGVKVDKF
+2121 IKDIAKNLGVKVDKF

-2178 DTKLLGDRI
+2178 DTKLLGNRI
-2187 KEKGVFS
+2187 KKKGVFGTS
-2194 TSPVKESNN
+2194 TVKESNN

-2265 DNGILLNVDGVNF
+2265 DNGILLNVNGVNF

-2289 IDDYMSYKGD
+2289 IDDYMTYKGD

-2363 GNMYSNVSAIKFP
+2363 GSMYSNVSAIKFP

-2395 DDAYEEIQRIF
+2395 DDAYEETQRIF

-2425 FEVKDANHPTIEEV
+2425 FDVKDANKPTIEEV

-2461 LVTKYLRASTYNA
+2461 LVTKYLRASTYNT

-2494 TVYNS
+2494 TIYNS
-2499 FEKLLDNDNPLLSAT
+2499 FEKLLDNDNPLLAAT

-2532 GGVSKIIKNSTLFND
+2532 GGVSKVIKNSTLFND

-2561 QEVNDQFRDMDRT
+2561 QEVNDQFRNIDKT
-2574 FEAGAIA
+2574 FETSAIT

-2586 FLRSNS
+2586 FLRSNP

-2635 SFDEDG
+2635 NFDEDG

-2735 QTTPTDYII
+2735 QTTPTDYIT
-2744 KGSKKTTVENVPF
+2744 KGTKSTAVENVSF

-2797 ALEHYIKS
+2797 ALERYIKS

-2816 DTQRSIDGKSTIS
+2816 DTQRSIDGKSSIS
-2829 LPMGYIIAKAPFK
+2829 LPMGYIIAKAPYK

-2860 TNISKRIAIKK
+2860 TNISKRTAIKK

-2902 RLSALDEEAAQKGVQ
+2902 RLSALDEEAAQQGVQ

-3009 LKTLLTAKALIRKF
+3009 LKTLLTAKALLRKF

-3105 SANPIVQIITKHV
+3105 SANPIVQIVTKHV
-3118 MENIRSAEMVA
+3118 MENIRSAEMIA

-3178 VELYNDVRN
+3178 VDLYNDVRN

-3320 GDDNIATDPMM
+3320 GDDHIATDPMM
-3331 EMQERVPNKETDL
+3331 EIQERVPNKETDL

-3430 ARYVYG
+3430 ARYIYG
-3436 ESFWEEVGD
+3436 ESFWEEVSD
-3445 ALKKVSKGTSNNGR
+3445 ALKKVSKGTNNNGR
-3459 NKTHDYIR
+3459 NKTRDYIR

-3472 HDITDN
+3472 HNITDN

-3606 RDNVETTI
+3606 RDNVDTTI

-3635 EWYKAWHDANTEI
+3635 EWYKAWYDANTEI

-3653 GEMITNDD
+3653 GEMITNDN
-3661 GTVKIQPN
+3661 GNVKIQPN
-3669 SYLYGSVKPKD
+3669 NYLYGNIKPKD

-3695 KALKQLIVSD
+3695 KTLKQLIVSD

-3751 KPNPNTTRFNGQWVP
+3751 KPNPNTTQFDGQWVP

-3771 ERTPKDGRDSNG
+3771 ERTPKDGRNSNG
-3783 NLDGS
+3783 DLDGS

-3795 YVGGDLYRNYRKGSG
+3795 YVDGDLYRNYRKGSG
-3810 FDSNVQLNEVEKKI
+3810 FDSNVKLNEVEKKI

-3850 PVMMKQQPTSGKR
+3850 PVIMKQQPTSGKR

-3938 NKHKAEYEEA
+3938 NKRKAEYEEA

-4009 TLDTADGYEKVID
+4009 TLDTADGYEKVTD

-4048 TKAATFIQNMTSN
+4048 TKAAAFIQNMTSN

-4101 KYWTTNVLSFIKDIY
+4101 KYWTINVLSFIKDIY

-4203 LDNHIKDLADEELV
+4203 LDNHIKDLADEELM

-4442 NILPEYEKANIRR
+4442 NVLPEYEKANIRR

-4512 KQLWSQPVA
+4512 KQLWSQPIA

-4568 IPLYRQYDTMVHISD
+4568 IPLYRQYDTMVHIAD

>member
-54 KLDVNNFA
+54 KLDVNDFA

-118 EARAIKDPVK
+118 ETRAIKDPAK

-153 GLNREEA
+153 GLSREEA

-175 NSDEVSTQDKN
+175 NSDEVFTQDKN

-211 LFEEALR
+211 LFEDALR

-245 VNDADKEDKEN
+245 ANDADKEDKEN

-297 EGDVHTRMN
+297 EGDIHTRKN

-330 DIDYTNITTMAE
+330 YIDYTNITTMAE

-422 INVEEYSL
+422 INAEEYALKSAL
-430 RTGLRGLSFDVN
+430 HSVSFDVN
-442 SNYKV
+442 NNYKV
-447 VNGKNVVRDAA
+447 VNGKNVVRDTA
-458 KEYEAIDKIAAVIHS
+458 KEYETIDKVAAIIHS
-473 LIPTLSKD
+473 FIPTLSKD

-486 VRLNKGKGNE
+486 VRLNKGEGNE

-501 ELISIANSLI
+501 ELISIANSLV
-511 SEAESVKANYI
+511 SETESVKANYI

-530 AYSINKK
+530 AYSINKA
-537 LDASKQ
+537 LDDSKKAG
-543 YDNPNRQYIWDK
+543 NPNKKEIWDK
-555 YSNGHYPTPDNYR
+555 YSHGHYPTADDYR

-625 FIRTVQSKEALENFG
+625 FIRIVQSKEALENFG

-655 VEKTDTNGKVINKG
+655 VEKTDANGKVINKG

-682 YAHRLVKI
+682 YAHRLAKV
-690 KLFDGAANETSDSAA
+690 KLFDGAANESSDTAA
-705 TYSDMSKADYITTAV
+705 TYSNMSKADYIATAV

-786 AEIPADEIG
+786 AEIPADEEGI
-795 LYETLTPVIANK
+795 YDTLTPVIADK
-807 QRAVNDL
+807 KRALDDL
-814 TKTNLRSRTIKASN
+814 TKGNLRNRTIKASN
-828 INVEVEKQLGRKPQ
+828 INTEVEETLGRKPQ
-842 KGDTINVTYHYTNND
+842 KGDTITVTYHYTNND
-857 GVITKYVL
+857 GVTTKYVL
-865 EGVYGD
+865 EGTYGD
-871 KNGNNIVLEKP
+871 KNNNGIVLEKP

-888 SHDMYGVKEIGDDI
+888 SHDMYGAKEIGDDL
-902 LSSIHEQLRKTMVN
+902 LSSIHEQLRQTMVN
-916 SGELEMIIDKTSPVY
+916 SGELEMIIDKSSPVY

-972 NYHQKGGKFYVESD
+972 NYHQKGGKFYVEAD

-1015 ADNSGSAV
+1015 ADNSGSFV

-1051 VQEKAVDTAISE
+1051 AQEEAVDAAISE

-1125 KRAKEV
+1125 KRAKES

-1201 NGVVVK
+1201 NGVVAK
-1207 ALVKSYRKEGL
+1207 ALAKAYRKEGL

-1224 AKANAFLSGYEDTKV
+1224 AKANAFLKGYEDTTV
-1239 NDAQSYITFNKWVRC
+1239 NDAQSYITFNEWVRR

-1260 YNKYKPLIE
+1260 FDKYKPLIE
-1269 KILDESKE
+1269 KILDESQE
-1277 LNPEDIKE
+1277 LNPKDIKE

-1296 LHYNSE
+1296 LHYNAE
-1302 LGIVAPRQIKN
+1302 LGVVAPRQIKN

-1359 WDNEGNIDP
+1359 WDNNGEIDS

-1431 KDSPLY
+1431 KDSSLY

-1448 ANVYDDFVQL
+1448 ANVYDDFVEL
-1458 MQDCGLELNEDGS
+1458 MQDCGLELDEDGN

-1496 ERQALDSN
+1496 ERQAFDSN

-1546 GITRQKL
+1546 SITRQKL

-1591 YTNYIEVMLPAANF
+1591 YTDYIEVMLPAANF
-1605 GFKRTKDDGSLKSD
+1605 GFKRTNDDGSLKSD
-1619 KELLDE
+1619 DELLDE

-1708 ENYIKYVTRNVHHR
+1708 ENYIKYVTHNVHHR
-1722 IENKAYADKDI
+1722 IENKAYAYKDI
-1733 KIKEAKANLDDT
+1733 KIKEAKARLDDA

-1757 SEIYHSLPDAVRDSI
+1757 SEIYHSLTDATREAL
-1772 KTYDAEYKKEY
+1772 KTYDAAYKEEY
-1783 GEAKNKAEYKTQLLS
+1783 GEAKNKAEYRTQLLS

-1804 EDLIPNLT
+1804 EDLIPNLD
-1812 NEEVKLSLKDFADV
+1812 NKEVISSLKDFADV

-1838 NNLFEEKGN
+1838 SNLFEEKGN

-1858 EYLKIYEETAKD
+1858 EYLKVYEETAKD

-1884 VKQNGKRARQNKMLD
+1884 IKQNGKRARQNKMLD

-1929 IYAETPAQ
+1929 IYAGTPAQ

-1979 TVRPTISESAQ
+1979 TVRPTIHQSAQ

-2004 VTDSFGDKAVVD
+2004 VKDSFGDKAVVD

-2052 HILDAIKEGAIPN
+2052 HILDAIKDGAIPN

-2094 GVTRIVDAYNANK
+2094 GVTRIVNAYNVNK

-2121 IKDIAKDLGVKVDKF
+2121 IKDIAKALDIKVDKF

-2170 SFLSDVPL
+2170 SFLSDIPL

-2187 KEKGVFS
+2187 KEKGVFG

-2278 IESIYPGVSGS
+2278 IESVYPGLSGS

-2332 FRSIIT
+2332 FRSTIM
-2338 HLAENFTGSKVMTE
+2338 HLVENFTGSKVMTE
-2352 QTYRD
+2352 QTYID

-2363 GNMYSNVSAIKFP
+2363 GSMYSNVSAIKFP

-2395 DDAYEEIQRIF
+2395 DDAYEETQRIF

-2425 FEVKDANHPTIEEV
+2425 FDVKDANHPTIEEV

-2461 LVTKYLRASTYNA
+2461 LVTKYLRVSTHNT

-2494 TVYNS
+2494 TIYNS

-2514 AVDIIKYA
+2514 AIDIIKYA

-2532 GGVSKIIKNSTLFND
+2532 RGVSKVIKNSTLFND

-2561 QEVNDQFRDMDRT
+2561 QEVNDKFRGIDRT

-2586 FLRSNS
+2586 FLRSNP

-2597 PTRKIDKVDKKSELG
+2597 STKRIDKVDKKSELG

-2621 SINQTELLEKYNIS
+2621 AVSQKELLEKYNIAT
-2635 SFDEDG
+2635 FDKDG
-2641 NPMFNKYVRLKENSK
+2641 KPIVNKYVRLKENYK
-2656 TEPVLY
+2656 ADPVLY
-2662 KIYDAHNGKDIF
+2662 KIYDVNNGKDIF

-2684 EQTDVSAN
+2684 EQSDISAN
-2692 TENNKFP
+2692 AENNKFP

-2705 EAIKDFTGKADAL
+2705 EAIKDFTGKADVL

-2723 SEQFENR
+2723 SEHFENR

-2735 QTTPTDYII
+2735 QTTPTDYIT
-2744 KGSKKTTVENVPF
+2744 GNKKSTAVENVPF

-2771 SIKHQI
+2771 SIKRQI
-2777 NDWFGIH
+2777 NDWFGVH
-2784 DGVDGKILWISNL
+2784 NGADGKILWISNL
-2797 ALEHYIKS
+2797 ALERYIKS
-2805 NDTTNGVKQII
+2805 NSTTNGVKQII
-2816 DTQRSIDGKSTIS
+2816 ITERSLDGKSSVS
-2829 LPMGYIIAKAPFK
+2829 LPMGYTIAKAPFK
-2842 EYARYLKHAN
+2842 EYARYLKYDNA
-2852 VNDKVDGI
+2852 NDKVDGI
-2860 TNISKRIAIKK
+2860 TNISKRTAIKK

-2881 DITTYPLYIVT
+2881 DITNYPLYIVT
-2892 EDVQEQHDEV
+2892 EDIQEKPDEV
-2902 RLSALDEEAAQKGVQ
+2902 RQSALDEEAAQQGVQ

-2965 NTVKDILNNFN
+2965 STVKDILHNFDY
-2976 HFTTNTETGKT
+2976 FTTNTKTGKY
-2987 LSIDDPQ
+2987 LSIDDLQ
-2994 VIDVIAKDIDERDKF
+2994 VIDVIANDIDERDKF

-3023 AEYSNLDVNAED
+3023 AEYTNLDVNAED
-3035 ESLKYYLDTIQAKIK
+3035 ENLKYYLETIQDRIK

-3063 NFGNEYLKKLSNNPY
+3063 NFGSEYLKKLSNNPY
-3078 ITQDILTVFDGYHST
+3078 IIQDILTVFDGYHSS

-3105 SANPIVQIITKHV
+3105 STNPIVQIVTKHV

-3151 LTIDMNKIVDENTRL
+3151 LTIDMSKVVDENTRL

-3178 VELYNDVRN
+3178 VELLNNMQN

-3200 LAKHKFDAFKAEH
+3200 LAKHKLDAFKAEH
-3213 FEQELKQDYYLEK
+3213 FEQELRQDYYTEK
-3226 LRLEETL
+3226 LRIEEAL
-3233 LQDGIGKP
+3233 LQDGIGKA
-3241 KIYEDPDD
+3241 KVYEDPDD

-3257 FVAAQPKETDPNF
+3257 FAATQPKETDPNF

-3284 ERQYE
+3284 ERQFE

-3309 EVEDEL
+3309 QVEDEI
-3315 HKLIY
+3315 HKLLY
-3320 GDDNIATDPMM
+3320 GDNRLATDPLMDM
-3331 EMQERVPNKETDL
+3331 EERVPNKETDL
-3344 EGYKRYLLYGGVHRA
+3344 EGYKRYLLYGGAHRA

-3366 SMQELNAMYYKYDA
+3366 AMQELNAKYYKYDS
-3380 KYGFDEELKRNLD
+3380 KFGFDEELKRNLD
-3393 TIKAYETRNAA
+3393 TIKAYEERNAA
-3404 GEITVPVSELMKH
+3404 GELTVPLSELMKK
-3417 DDYVK
+3417 DEYVK
-3422 AKEWLAHN
+3422 AKEWFVHN

-3459 NKTHDYIR
+3459 NKTRDYIR
-3467 SLSIK
+3467 SLAIK
-3472 HDITDN
+3472 HNILDN

-3487 TPEQVEHIK
+3487 TPDQIAHIK
-3496 ALQKA
+3496 ALQTA

-3509 GLSQRKLIHNGNDSD
+3509 GLSQRKLIHNGNAGD

-3544 YNDIVWKINSILQ
+3544 YNDIVWKINNILQ
-3557 KVYNPHTKTI
+3557 KVYNSHTKTI

-3572 SVEDLNK
+3572 SIDDLNK
-3579 LEKLYSD
+3579 LEKLYSE
-3586 LRNTTKKKD
+3586 LRDTTKKKG

-3606 RDNVETTI
+3606 KDNVDSTI

-3635 EWYKAWHDANTEI
+3635 EWYKAWYDANTEI

-3653 GEMITNDD
+3653 GEIITNDD

-3669 SYLYGSVKPKD
+3669 SYLYGSIKPKD
-3680 SVKEKFIDKNKTEGL
+3680 SVKEKFTDKNKTEAL

-3716 KQAEGKEAFDEWY
+3716 KQAEGKEAFQEWY
-3729 EANHIYDPYKQ
+3729 DANHIYDPYKQ
-3740 TVVPLECWTES
+3740 AVVPLECWTES
-3751 KPNPNTTRFNGQWVP
+3751 KPNPNIPRFDGQWVP
-3766 AFNNT
+3766 SFKNT

-3783 NLDGS
+3783 DLDGS
-3788 PDMRNHN
+3788 PDMRNPN
-3795 YVGGDLYRNYRKGSG
+3795 YKGGDLYKNYRKGSG
-3810 FDSNVQLNEVEKKI
+3810 FDSDVHLNEVEKKI
-3824 RDKFRDTLEALAQTE
+3824 RDKFGDTLEALAQTE

-3874 VSADTGESEFYNDSD
+3874 VSSDTGEGEFYNDSD

-3904 RLKAKD
+3904 RLRAKD
-3910 GVKFDE
+3910 GVTFDE
-3916 KEPNIE
+3916 VEPNIE

-3927 IDKYNA
+3927 IDKYNV

-3938 NKHKAEYEEA
+3938 NKRKAEYEEA

-3955 LAERNWWEVMD
+3955 LVERNWWEVMN

-3996 VYQQKFGNGHLSK
+3996 VYQQKFGSGHLSK
-4009 TLDTADGYEKVID
+4009 TLDTADGYEKVTD

-4048 TKAATFIQNMTSN
+4048 TKAAAFAQNITSN
-4061 IYMMGNIR
+4061 IYMMGNIK

-4091 FTSKDWAMGK
+4091 FTPKDWAMGK
-4101 KYWTTNVLSFIKDIY
+4101 KYWVANALSFMKDVY

-4127 IKYLAVIDYDEL
+4127 VKYLAVVDYDEL

-4146 SAEEAVQRLRDA
+4146 KGEEAVQRLRDA
-4158 MFAPQGIGEHFMQN
+4158 MFTPQAIGEHFMQN

-4189 YGLVA
+4189 YGLIA

-4203 LDNHIKDLADEELV
+4203 LDNHIKDLADAELI

-4227 FEELRKKELSDPDTK
+4227 FEELREKELSDPDTK
-4242 KEIVRYRKN
+4242 KEIVRYSKN
-4251 LTTEFAIR
+4251 LTSEFAIR

-4266 ATWRKNYDEAKKRA
+4266 ATWRKNYEEAKKRA
-4280 KEEFNDDEKH
+4280 KEEFNNDEEH
-4290 PTLMSQFTL
+4290 PTLMSQFDL

-4312 MSEIPVDERAKIL
+4312 MSEISVDERAKIL

-4337 KIHGNYGKLD
+4337 KIHGMYGKLD
-4347 QAQLEKTWYGSLVMQ
+4347 QAQIEKTWYGSLIMQ
-4362 YHKHIY
+4362 YHKHI
-4368 PGFMKHFRKDGYFN
+4368 PSGFMKRFRRHGYFN
-4382 EERETIEKGCYVSL
+4382 EERETIEKGTYISL

-4501 QFNPYG
+4501 QFTPYG
-4507 IYAQG
+4507 VYAQG

-4521 ATGFISDAIASLGQ
+4521 ATGAMSDAIASLGQ
-4535 VSKMLMEGD
+4535 VAKMLMEGD
-4544 DFDPTYHSGRFSG
+4544 DFDPNYHSGRFSG
-4557 QNKLTVYIARR
+4557 QNKLTVYIKRR
-4568 IPLYRQYDTMVHISD
+4568 IPLYRQYDNMVHISD
-4583 DNHYYKMT
+4583 DNHYYKIT
-4591 GNGIGL
+4591 GNGMGFA
-4597 SKDIY
+4597 KDIY
-4602 DSISK
+4602 DSIKR

>member
-54 KLDVNNFA
+54 KLSVEDFA

-118 EARAIKDPVK
+118 EARAIKDPAK

-153 GLNREEA
+153 GLSREEA

-458 KEYEAIDKIAAVIHS
+458 KEYEAIDKVAAVIHS

-501 ELISIANSLI
+501 ELISIANSLV
-511 SEAESVKANYI
+511 SETESVKANYI

-530 AYSINKK
+530 AYSINKQ

-543 YDNPNRQYIWDK
+543 YGNPNRQYIWDK
-555 YSNGHYPTPDNYR
+555 YSNGHYPTPDDYR

-625 FIRTVQSKEALENFG
+625 FIRTVQSKEALENFC

-682 YAHRLVKI
+682 YAHRLAKV

-786 AEIPADEIG
+786 TEISADEIG

-807 QRAVNDL
+807 QRAIDDL

-865 EGVYGD
+865 EGTYGD
-871 KNGNNIVLEKP
+871 KNSNGIVLEKP

-888 SHDMYGVKEIGDDI
+888 SHDMYGAKEIGEDL
-902 LSSIHEQLRKTMVN
+902 LSSIHEQLRQTMVN

-1015 ADNSGSAV
+1015 ADNSGSSV

-1051 VQEKAVDTAISE
+1051 AQEEAVDAAISE
-1063 YIKDFVFDST
+1063 YIKYFVFDST

-1131 QGSGVPYGIFNAVR
+1131 QGSGVPYGIFNAIR

-1165 KVNADGTKE
+1165 KVNADGTKK

-1192 IRTQEEVLP
+1192 IRTQKEVLA
-1201 NGVVVK
+1201 NGVVAK
-1207 ALVKSYRKEGL
+1207 ALAKAYRKEGL
-1218 SEKDAI
+1218 SEKDAL
-1224 AKANAFLSGYEDTKV
+1224 AKANAFLKGYEDTKV
-1239 NDAQSYITFNKWVRC
+1239 NDAQSYITFNEWVRR

-1260 YNKYKPLIE
+1260 FNKYKPLIE
-1269 KILDESKE
+1269 KILDESQE

-1296 LHYNSE
+1296 LHYNTE
-1302 LGIVAPRQIKN
+1302 LGVVAPRQIKN

-1437 AYKETFMDCHA
+1437 TYKETFMDCHA

-1458 MQDCGLELNEDGS
+1458 MQDCGLELDEDGNI
-1471 LKLDEQGNPVGLDA
+1471 KLDEQGNPVGLNA

-1553 PGFHAAQITNIGFKA
+1553 PGFHAVQITNIGFKA

-1591 YTNYIEVMLPAANF
+1591 YTDYIEVMLPAANF
-1605 GFKRTKDDGSLKSD
+1605 GFKRTNDDGSLKSD
-1619 KELLDE
+1619 KDLLDE

-1663 IVVPDAWVSQTGSDF
+1663 ILVPDAWVSQTGSDF

-1693 KNGKIRKVKYSDNPL
+1693 KNGKIRKIKYSDNPL

-1722 IENKAYADKDI
+1722 IDNKAYANKDI
-1733 KIKEAKANLDDT
+1733 KIKEAKASLDDA
-1745 YKKAKEALNTKE
+1745 YKKTKETLNTKE

-1772 KTYDAEYKKEY
+1772 KTYDAAYKEEY
-1783 GEAKNKAEYKTQLLS
+1783 GEAKNRAEYKTQLLS

-1804 EDLIPNLT
+1804 EDLIPNLD
-1812 NEEVKLSLKDFADV
+1812 NKEVISGLKDFADV

-1838 NNLFEEKGN
+1838 SNLFEEKGN
-1847 AIKEVMDSLKD
+1847 AIKEIMDSLKD
-1858 EYLKIYEETAKD
+1858 EYLKVYEATAKD
-1870 AGLMSFEEFSKLST
+1870 AGLLSFEEFSKLST

-1929 IYAETPAQ
+1929 IYAGTPAQ

-1967 SVTRDTFCSVCN
+1967 SVTRDTFCSICN

-2052 HILDAIKEGAIPN
+2052 HILDAIKEGTIPN

-2094 GVTRIVDAYNANK
+2094 GVTRIVNAYNANK

-2121 IKDIAKDLGVKVDKF
+2121 IKDIAKDLSVKVDKF

-2187 KEKGVFS
+2187 KEKGVFG

-2256 TLIDRHNRT
+2256 TLINRHNRT
-2265 DNGILLNVDGVNF
+2265 DNGILLNVDDVNF

-2461 LVTKYLRASTYNA
+2461 LVTKYLRASTHNT

-2494 TVYNS
+2494 TIYNN
-2499 FEKLLDNDNPLLSAT
+2499 FEKLLDNDNPLLAAT

-2532 GGVSKIIKNSTLFND
+2532 GGVSKVIKNSTLFND

-2561 QEVNDQFRDMDRT
+2561 QEVNDQFRNIDKT
-2574 FEAGAIA
+2574 FEASAIT

-2586 FLRSNS
+2586 FLRSNP

-2612 YSYYGMKRI
+2612 YNYYGMKRI

-2656 TEPVLY
+2656 AEPVLY

-2735 QTTPTDYII
+2735 QTTPTDYIT
-2744 KGSKKTTVENVPF
+2744 KGTKSTAVENVPF

-2777 NDWFGIH
+2777 NNWFGIH

-2805 NDTTNGVKQII
+2805 NNTTNGVKQVI

-2829 LPMGYIIAKAPFK
+2829 LPMGYIIAKAPYK

-2860 TNISKRIAIKK
+2860 TNISKRTAIKK

-2902 RLSALDEEAAQKGVQ
+2902 RLSALDEEAAQQGVQ

-2994 VIDVIAKDIDERDKF
+2994 VIDVIVKDIDERDKF

-3105 SANPIVQIITKHV
+3105 SANPIVQIVTKHV
-3118 MENIRSAEMVA
+3118 IENIRSAEMVA

-3320 GDDNIATDPMM
+3320 GDDHIATDPMM

-3344 EGYKRYLLYGGVHRA
+3344 EGYKHYLLYGGVHRA

-3445 ALKKVSKGTSNNGR
+3445 ALKKVSKGTNNNGR
-3459 NKTHDYIR
+3459 NKTRDYIR

-3472 HDITDN
+3472 HNITDN

-3487 TPEQVEHIK
+3487 TPEQIEHIK

-3509 GLSQRKLIHNGNDSD
+3509 GLSQRKLIHNGDDSD

-3532 KGMTSDGVVTKE
+3532 KGMTSDGIVTKE

-3579 LEKLYSD
+3579 LEKLYSE

-3606 RDNVETTI
+3606 KDNVETTI

-3653 GEMITNDD
+3653 GEMIIDDD

-3874 VSADTGESEFYNDSD
+3874 VSSDTGESEFYNDSD

-3904 RLKAKD
+3904 RLRAKD

-3938 NKHKAEYEEA
+3938 NKRKAEYEEA

-4009 TLDTADGYEKVID
+4009 TLDTADGYEKVTD

-4048 TKAATFIQNMTSN
+4048 TKAAAFIQNMTSN

-4203 LDNHIKDLADEELV
+4203 LDNYIKDLADEELM

-4259 YLSKEER
+4259 YLSKKER

-4312 MSEIPVDERAKIL
+4312 MNEIPVDERAKIL

-4442 NILPEYEKANIRR
+4442 NVLPEYEKANIRR

-4512 KQLWSQPVA
+4512 KQLWSQPIA

>member
-29 SEAVGTNKQPTK
+29 SEAVGTNKQPTR

-54 KLDVNNFA
+54 KLDVNDFA

-104 RFVSNQMLVAASSD
+104 HFVSNQMLVAASSD
-118 EARAIKDPVK
+118 EARAIKDAAK

-153 GLNREEA
+153 GLSREEA

-211 LFEEALR
+211 LFEDALR
-218 DNRLAMFKFPKENN
+218 DNRFAMFKFPKENN

-245 VNDADKEDKEN
+245 ANDADKEDKEN

-297 EGDVHTRMN
+297 EGDIHTRKN

-422 INVEEYSL
+422 INAEEYALKSAL
-430 RTGLRGLSFDVN
+430 HSVSFDVSN
-442 SNYKV
+442 NYKV
-447 VNGKNVVRDAA
+447 VNGKNVVRDVA
-458 KEYEAIDKIAAVIHS
+458 KEYETIDKVAAIIHS
-473 LIPTLSKD
+473 FIPTLSKD

-486 VRLNKGKGNE
+486 VRLNKGEGNE

-501 ELISIANSLI
+501 ELISIANSLVA
-511 SEAESVKANYI
+511 ETESVKANYI

-530 AYSINKK
+530 AYSINKA
-537 LDASKQ
+537 LDNSKKAN
-543 YDNPNRQYIWDK
+543 NPNKKEIWDK
-555 YSNGHYPTPDNYR
+555 YSHGHYPTADDYR

-655 VEKTDTNGKVINKG
+655 VEKTDANGKVINKG

-682 YAHRLVKI
+682 YAHRLAKV
-690 KLFDGAANETSDSAA
+690 KLFDGAANESSDTAA
-705 TYSDMSKADYITTAV
+705 TYANMSKADYIATEFY
-720 HQFFEAENEE
+720 HFFEAENEE
-730 AVLGKDTE
+730 AVLGKDTD

-761 STKSLFRLKNP
+761 STKSLFRLKNTT
-772 IEANKKIDAKINEI
+772 EANKKIDAKINEI
-786 AEIPADEIG
+786 AEIPADEEGI
-795 LYETLTPVIANK
+795 YDTLTPVIADK
-807 QRAVNDL
+807 KRALDDL
-814 TKTNLRSRTIKASN
+814 TKGNLRSRTIKASN
-828 INVEVEKQLGRKPQ
+828 INTEVEETLGRKPQ
-842 KGDTINVTYHYTNND
+842 KGDTITVTYHYTNND
-857 GVITKYVL
+857 GVTTKYVL
-865 EGVYGD
+865 EGTYGD
-871 KNGNNIVLEKP
+871 KNSNGIVLEKP

-888 SHDMYGVKEIGDDI
+888 SHDLYGAKEIGDDL
-902 LSSIHEQLRKTMVN
+902 LSSIHEQLRQTMVN
-916 SGELEMIIDKTSPVY
+916 SGELEMIIDKSSPVY

-972 NYHQKGGKFYVESD
+972 NYHQKGGKFYIEAE

-1015 ADNSGSAV
+1015 ADNSGSSI

-1051 VQEKAVDTAISE
+1051 AQEEAVDAAISE

-1165 KVNADGTKE
+1165 KVNVDGTKE
-1174 DYFVRQYD
+1174 DYFIRQYD

-1201 NGVVVK
+1201 NGVVAK
-1207 ALVKSYRKEGL
+1207 ALAKAYRKEGL
-1218 SEKDAI
+1218 SEKDALT
-1224 AKANAFLSGYEDTKV
+1224 KANAFLKGYEDTTV
-1239 NDAQSYITFNKWVRC
+1239 NDAQSYITFNEWVRR

-1260 YNKYKPLIE
+1260 FDKYKPLIE
-1269 KILDESKE
+1269 RILDESQE

-1302 LGIVAPRQIKN
+1302 LGVIAPRQIKN

-1359 WDNEGNIDP
+1359 WDNNGEIDS

-1458 MQDCGLELNEDGS
+1458 MQDCGLELDEDGN

-1591 YTNYIEVMLPAANF
+1591 YTDYIEVMLPAANF
-1605 GFKRTKDDGSLKSD
+1605 GFKRTNDDGSLKSD

-1678 DIDSVYGIQYNTKLD
+1678 DIDSVYGIQYNTFTD
-1693 KNGKIRKVKYSDNPL
+1693 EEGIIRKVPYIEVANKSYNDYVESHVEDKSLL
-1708 ENYIKYVTRNVHHR
+1708 EDKEFNYNNWA
-1722 IENKAYADKDI
+1722 IE
-1733 KIKEAKANLDDT
+1733 
-1745 YKKAKEALNTKE
+1745 
-1757 SEIYHSLPDAVRDSI
+1757 H
-1772 KTYDAEYKKEY
+1772 
-1783 GEAKNKAEYKTQLLS
+1783 GLLS
-1798 RVRFIN
+1798 RDEWSEQN
-1804 EDLIPNLT
+1804 
-1812 NEEVKLSLKDFADV
+1812 KDKV
-1826 SLEIVDSIDNAG
+1826 IREN
-1838 NNLFEEKGN
+1838 
-1847 AIKEVMDSLKD
+1847 
-1858 EYLKIYEETAKD
+1858 T
-1870 AGLMSFEEFSKLST
+1870 
-1884 VKQNGKRARQNKMLD
+1884 KRARQNKMLD

-1906 HEDSLEENLSRSN
+1906 HQDSLEENLSRSN

-1929 IYAETPAQ
+1929 IYAGTPAQ
-1937 IARQNRTSYNFIDQA
+1937 IARKNRTPYNVIDQA

-1979 TVRPTISESAQ
+1979 TVRPTIHSSAQ

-2016 KENGTITLTVDK
+2016 KDKGTITLTVDK

-2094 GVTRIVDAYNANK
+2094 GVNRIVNAYNANK

-2121 IKDIAKDLGVKVDKF
+2121 IKDIAKALDIKVDKF

-2187 KEKGVFS
+2187 KEKGVFG

-2226 IGDLARVSN
+2226 IGDIARVSN

-2278 IESIYPGVSGS
+2278 IESVYPGVSGS
-2289 IDDYMSYKGD
+2289 IDDYMTYNGD

-2332 FRSIIT
+2332 FRNIIT

-2363 GNMYSNVSAIKFP
+2363 GSMYSNVSAIKFP

-2395 DDAYEEIQRIF
+2395 DDAYEETQRIF

-2418 ADGNKVP
+2418 SDGNKVP
-2425 FEVKDANHPTIEEV
+2425 FDVKDANHPTIEEV

-2461 LVTKYLRASTYNA
+2461 LVTKYLRASTHNT

-2494 TVYNS
+2494 TIYNS

-2532 GGVSKIIKNSTLFND
+2532 GGVSKVIKNSTLFND

-2561 QEVNDQFRDMDRT
+2561 QEVNDQFRGIDRT

-2586 FLRSNS
+2586 FLRSNP

-2597 PTRKIDKVDKKSELG
+2597 PTKRIDKVDKKSELG

-2621 SINQTELLEKYNIS
+2621 AVSQKELLEKYNIAT
-2635 SFDEDG
+2635 FDKDG
-2641 NPMFNKYVRLKENSK
+2641 KPIVNKYVRLKENYK
-2656 TEPVLY
+2656 ADPVLY
-2662 KIYDAHNGKDIF
+2662 KIYDVNNGKDIF

-2684 EQTDVSAN
+2684 EQSNISAN
-2692 TENNKFP
+2692 AENNKFP

-2735 QTTPTDYII
+2735 QVTPTDYIT
-2744 KGSKKTTVENVPF
+2744 KGTKSTAVENIPF

-2771 SIKHQI
+2771 SIKRQI
-2777 NDWFGIH
+2777 NDWFGVRN
-2784 DGVDGKILWISNL
+2784 GADGKILWISNL
-2797 ALEHYIKS
+2797 ALERYIKS
-2805 NDTTNGVKQII
+2805 NSTTNGVKQII
-2816 DTQRSIDGKSTIS
+2816 STERSIDGKSSVS
-2829 LPMGYIIAKAPFK
+2829 LPMGYTIAKAPFK
-2842 EYARYLKHAN
+2842 EYARYLKHSN

-2860 TNISKRIAIKK
+2860 TNISKRTTIKK

-2892 EDVQEQHDEV
+2892 EDVQEKPDEV
-2902 RLSALDEEAAQKGVQ
+2902 RQSALDEEAAQQGVQ

-2929 GVKARAMYKELT
+2929 GVKAKALYKELT

-2965 NTVKDILNNFN
+2965 STVKDILHNFDY
-2976 HFTTNTETGKT
+2976 FTTNTKTGKY

-2994 VIDVIAKDIDERDKF
+2994 VIDVIANDIDERDKF

-3023 AEYSNLDVNAED
+3023 TEYTNLDVNAED
-3035 ESLKYYLDTIQAKIK
+3035 ENLKYYLETIQDRIK

-3078 ITQDILTVFDGYHST
+3078 IIQDILTVFDGYHSS

-3105 SANPIVQIITKHV
+3105 STNPIVQIVTKHV

-3151 LTIDMNKIVDENTRL
+3151 LTIDMSKVVDENTRL

-3178 VELYNDVRN
+3178 VELLNNVQN

-3200 LAKHKFDAFKAEH
+3200 LAKHKLDAFKAEH
-3213 FEQELKQDYYLEK
+3213 FEQELRQNYYTEK
-3226 LRLEETL
+3226 LRIEEAL
-3233 LQDGIGKP
+3233 LQDGIGKA
-3241 KIYEDPDD
+3241 KVYEDPDD

-3257 FVAAQPKETDPNF
+3257 FAAAQPKEVDPNF

-3284 ERQYE
+3284 DRQFE

-3294 DSQGNLAD
+3294 DSQGNLAE

-3309 EVEDEL
+3309 QVEDEI
-3315 HKLIY
+3315 HKLLY
-3320 GDDNIATDPMM
+3320 GDNRLATDPLMDM
-3331 EMQERVPNKETDL
+3331 EERVPNKETDL

-3366 SMQELNAMYYKYDA
+3366 AMQELNAKYYKYDS
-3380 KYGFDEELKRNLD
+3380 KFGFDEELKRNLD
-3393 TIKAYETRNAA
+3393 TIKAYEERNAA
-3404 GEITVPVSELMKH
+3404 GELIVPLSELMKK
-3417 DDYVK
+3417 DEYVK

-3459 NKTHDYIR
+3459 NKTRDYIR
-3467 SLSIK
+3467 SLAIK
-3472 HDITDN
+3472 HDILDN

-3487 TPEQVEHIK
+3487 TPDQIAHIK
-3496 ALQKA
+3496 ALQTA

-3509 GLSQRKLIHNGNDSD
+3509 GLSQRKLIRNGNAGD

-3544 YNDIVWKINSILQ
+3544 YNDIVWKINNILQ
-3557 KVYNPHTKTI
+3557 KVYNSHTKTI

-3572 SVEDLNK
+3572 SIDDLNK
-3579 LEKLYSD
+3579 LEKLYSE
-3586 LRNTTKKKD
+3586 LRDTTKKKG

-3606 RDNVETTI
+3606 KDNVDSTI

-3635 EWYKAWHDANTEI
+3635 EWYKAWYDANTEI

-3669 SYLYGSVKPKD
+3669 SYLYGSIKPKD
-3680 SVKEKFIDKNKTEGL
+3680 SVKEKFTDKNKTEAL

-3705 KTEHYYRTYQE
+3705 KTEHYYRVYQE
-3716 KQAEGKEAFDEWY
+3716 KQAEGKEAFQEWY
-3729 EANHIYDPYKQ
+3729 DANHIYDPYKQ
-3740 TVVPLECWTES
+3740 AVVPLECWTES
-3751 KPNPNTTRFNGQWVP
+3751 KPNPNIPRFDGQWVP
-3766 AFNNT
+3766 SFKNT

-3783 NLDGS
+3783 DLDGS
-3788 PDMRNHN
+3788 PDMRNPN
-3795 YVGGDLYRNYRKGSG
+3795 YKGGDLYKNYRKGSG
-3810 FDSNVQLNEVEKKI
+3810 FDSDVELNEVEKKI
-3824 RDKFRDTLEALAQTE
+3824 RDKFGDILEALAQTE

-3874 VSADTGESEFYNDSD
+3874 VSSDTGEGEFYNDSD

-3904 RLKAKD
+3904 RLRAKD

-3916 KEPNIE
+3916 VEPNIE

-3927 IDKYNA
+3927 IDKYNV

-3938 NKHKAEYEEA
+3938 NKRKAEYEEA

-3955 LAERNWWEVMD
+3955 LAERNWWEVMN

-3996 VYQQKFGNGHLSK
+3996 VYQQKFGSGHLSK
-4009 TLDTADGYEKVID
+4009 TLDTADGYEKITD

-4048 TKAATFIQNMTSN
+4048 TKAAAFAQNITSN
-4061 IYMMGNIR
+4061 IYMMGNIK

-4091 FTSKDWAMGK
+4091 FTPKDWAMGK
-4101 KYWTTNVLSFIKDIY
+4101 KYWIANALSFMKDVY

-4127 IKYLAVIDYDEL
+4127 VKYLAVVDYDEL

-4146 SAEEAVQRLRDA
+4146 KGEEAVQRLRDA
-4158 MFAPQGIGEHFMQN
+4158 MFTPQAIGEHFMQN

-4203 LDNHIKDLADEELV
+4203 LNNHIKDLADVELM

-4227 FEELRKKELSDPDTK
+4227 FAELREKELSDPDTK
-4242 KEIVRYRKN
+4242 KEIVRYRKD
-4251 LTTEFAIR
+4251 LTSEFAIR

-4266 ATWRKNYDEAKKRA
+4266 ATWRKNYEEAKKRA
-4280 KEEFNDDEKH
+4280 KEEFNNDEEH

-4337 KIHGNYGKLD
+4337 KIHGMYGKLD
-4347 QAQLEKTWYGSLVMQ
+4347 QAQIEKTWYGSLIMQ
-4362 YHKHIY
+4362 YHKHI
-4368 PGFMKHFRKDGYFN
+4368 PSGFMKRFRRHGYFN
-4382 EERETIEKGCYVSL
+4382 EERETIEKGTYISL

-4501 QFNPYG
+4501 QFTPYG
-4507 IYAQG
+4507 VYAQG

-4521 ATGFISDAIASLGQ
+4521 ATGAMSDAIASLGQ
-4535 VSKMLMEGD
+4535 VAKMLMEGD
-4544 DFDPTYHSGRFSG
+4544 DFDPNYHSGRFSG
-4557 QNKLTVYIARR
+4557 QNKLTVYIKRR
-4568 IPLYRQYDTMVHISD
+4568 IPLYRQYDNMVHISD

-4591 GNGIGL
+4591 GNGMGFA
-4597 SKDIY
+4597 KDIY
-4602 DSISK
+4602 DSIKR

>member
-118 EARAIKDPVK
+118 EARAIKDPAK

-153 GLNREEA
+153 GLSREEA

-218 DNRLAMFKFPKENN
+218 DNRLAMFKFPKKNN

-245 VNDADKEDKEN
+245 ANDAEKEDKEN

-297 EGDVHTRMN
+297 KGDATNRMN

-342 SIKALAQKHKELS
+342 SIKALAEKHKELS
-355 GLITLYEDIYKD
+355 GLIILNEDINKD

-378 SKTVISKQEVLFD
+378 SKTIISKQEVLFD

-400 NRNIDKDTALRFEF
+400 NRNIDKDTCLRFEF
-414 LNGLRHSI
+414 LNELRHSI
-422 INVEEYSL
+422 INAEEYSL
-430 RTGLRGLSFDVN
+430 QIGLRGLSLDVDD
-442 SNYKV
+442 NYKT
-447 VNGKNVVRDAA
+447 VNGKNVVRNTA
-458 KEYEAIDKIAAVIHS
+458 KEYETIDKIAAIIHS
-473 LIPTLSKD
+473 FIPTLDKD

-486 VRLNKGKGNE
+486 IRFNKGTGNE

-501 ELISIANSLI
+501 ELISIANSLV
-511 SEAESVKANYI
+511 SEVESVKANYI

-530 AYSINKK
+530 AYNINKQ

-543 YDNPNRQYIWDK
+543 YNNPNRKAIWDK
-555 YSNGHYPTPDNYR
+555 YSHGHYPTADDYR
-568 DVSAAREQE
+568 DVSAALEQE

-655 VEKTDTNGKVINKG
+655 VEKTDANGKIINKG

-682 YAHRLVKI
+682 YAHRLAKV
-690 KLFDGAANETSDSAA
+690 KLFDGAANESSDSTA
-705 TYSDMSKADYITTAV
+705 TYSDMSKADYIATAV
-720 HQFFEAENEE
+720 HQFFEVENEE

-751 RNFVVTLPRY
+751 RNFIVTLPRY
-761 STKSLFRLKNP
+761 STKSLFRLKDP

-786 AEIPADEIG
+786 AEIPFDEMG
-795 LYETLTPVIANK
+795 VYDTLTPVIADK
-807 QRAVNDL
+807 RRAIDDL
-814 TKTNLRSRTIKASN
+814 TKNNLRSRTIKVSN
-828 INVEVEKQLGRKPQ
+828 INAEVEETLGRKPQ
-842 KGDTINVTYHYTNND
+842 KGDTITITYSYTNND
-857 GVITKYVL
+857 GGTTKYVL
-865 EGVYGD
+865 EGKYGD
-871 KNGNNIVLEKP
+871 KNNNGVVLEKP

-888 SHDMYGVKEIGDDI
+888 SHDKYGAKEIGDDL
-902 LSSIHEQLRKTMVN
+902 LSSIHEQLMQTMVN
-916 SGELEMIIDKTSPVY
+916 SGELEMIIDKSSPVY

-943 NAKTAFDKIFEED
+943 NAKTAFDKIFKED

-962 AKLNPNQTFA
+962 AKLKPNQTFA
-972 NYHQKGGKFYVESD
+972 NYHQKGGKFYVKAN
-986 GRRYLVG
+986 GRNYLVG
-993 NVFRSAKFQLN
+993 NVFRSGKFQLN

-1015 ADNSGSAV
+1015 ADNSGSSV
-1023 EPVFDFF
+1023 DPVFDFF

-1037 ITTNPTTGAVVLNE
+1037 ITTNPTTGAIILNE
-1051 VQEKAVDTAISE
+1051 AQEEAVDAAISE

-1083 KKENLSPE
+1083 KKENLSPK

-1131 QGSGVPYGIFNAVR
+1131 QGSGVPYGIFDVIR

-1165 KVNADGTKE
+1165 KVNADGAKE
-1174 DYFVRQYD
+1174 DYFIRQYD
-1182 GFRGVTIKNT
+1182 GFRGVTIKDT
-1192 IRTQEEVLP
+1192 IRTQEEVLA
-1201 NGVVVK
+1201 NGVVAK
-1207 ALVKSYRKEGL
+1207 ALSKAYRKEGL
-1218 SEKDAI
+1218 SEKDSI
-1224 AKANAFLSGYEDTKV
+1224 AKANAFLKGYEGTTV
-1239 NDAQSYITFNKWVRC
+1239 NNAQSYITFNEWVRRI
-1254 VTARGQ
+1254 TARGQ
-1260 YNKYKPLIE
+1260 FNKYKPLIE
-1269 KILDESKE
+1269 KILDESQE
-1277 LNPEDIKE
+1277 LKSEDITE

-1296 LHYNSE
+1296 LHYNAE
-1302 LGIVAPRQIKN
+1302 LGVVAPRQIKN

-1359 WDNEGNIDP
+1359 WDDNGEIDS
-1368 KIIEDLDRESGF
+1368 KIIEDLDRKSGF

-1408 PQHINAE
+1408 PQHINSE

-1471 LKLDEQGNPVGLDA
+1471 LKLDEQDNPVGLNA

-1496 ERQALDSN
+1496 ERQTLDSN

-1553 PGFHAAQITNIGFKA
+1553 PGFHVAQITNIGFKA

-1591 YTNYIEVMLPAANF
+1591 YTDYIEVMLPAANF
-1605 GFKRTKDDGSLKSD
+1605 DFKRTNDDGSLKSD
-1619 KELLDE
+1619 EDLLKELQ
-1625 LKAEGLDEI
+1625 AEGLDEI

-1678 DIDSVYGIQYNTKLD
+1678 DIDSIYGIQYNTKLD
-1693 KNGKIRKVKYSDNPL
+1693 KTGKIRKIKYSENPL

-1722 IENKAYADKDI
+1722 IENKAYANKDI
-1733 KIKEAKANLDDT
+1733 KIKEAKARLDDA

-1757 SEIYHSLPDAVRDSI
+1757 SNIYHSFSDALREAF
-1772 KTYDAEYKKEY
+1772 KLYDIEYKKQY
-1783 GEAKNKAEYKTQLLS
+1783 GESNTRAKYRTYLLS
-1798 RVRFIN
+1798 RVKFIN
-1804 EDLIPNLT
+1804 ENLIPNLD
-1812 NEEVKLSLKDFADV
+1812 NKEVIASLKDFVDV
-1826 SLEIVDSIDNAG
+1826 SLEIVDSIDNAAS
-1838 NNLFEEKGN
+1838 NLFEEKSN

-1858 EYLKIYEETAKD
+1858 EYLKVYEETAKD

-1884 VKQNGKRARQNKMLD
+1884 VKQNDKRARQNEMLD

-1929 IYAETPAQ
+1929 IYAGTPAQ

-1960 GAKLKAF
+1960 GVKLKAF

-1979 TVRPTISESAQ
+1979 TVRPTIHKSAQ
-1990 FKVVLPLAKYDVKT
+1990 FKVVLPLDKYDVKT
-2004 VTDSFGDKAVVD
+2004 VQASFGEQAIVD
-2016 KENGTITLTVDK
+2016 KSKGTITLIINK
-2028 LGWSKNNKNIAGK
+2028 LGWSDNNKNIVGK

-2052 HILDAIKEGAIPN
+2052 HILDAIKEGTIPN

-2121 IKDIAKDLGVKVDKF
+2121 IKDIAKALDIKADKY
-2136 TPIDKVIEELNKN
+2136 TPINKVIDELNKN
-2149 GDVQKSLAKLFGI
+2149 ADIKKSLAKLFGI
-2162 KDNISLDH
+2162 EDSISLDH

-2178 DTKLLGDRI
+2178 NTKLLGDRI
-2187 KEKGVFS
+2187 KEKGVFD

-2250 VFDDIH
+2250 VFDDIY
-2256 TLIDRHNRT
+2256 TLIDRHNST

-2289 IDDYMSYKGD
+2289 IDDYMSYKGE

-2311 RYATAPSI
+2311 KYATAPSI
-2319 KVNRLLFATQSDR
+2319 KVNRLLFATQSNR
-2332 FRSIIT
+2332 FRSTIM
-2338 HLAENFTGSKVMTE
+2338 HLSSNFTGNHVMTE
-2352 QTYRD
+2352 QIYRD

-2363 GNMYSNVSAIKFP
+2363 DSMYNNVSVIKFP

-2389 TDNPMV
+2389 TDNPMI
-2395 DDAYEEIQRIF
+2395 DDVYEETQRIF

-2418 ADGNKVP
+2418 ADGNKIP
-2425 FEVKDANHPTIEEV
+2425 FDVKDANNPTIEEV

-2461 LVTKYLRASTYNA
+2461 LVTKYLRASTYNT
-2474 FKGRIGKHTISFIE
+2474 FKGRVGKHTISFIE

-2494 TVYNS
+2494 TIYNS
-2499 FEKLLDNDNPLLSAT
+2499 FEKLLNNDNPLLAAT

-2532 GGVSKIIKNSTLFND
+2532 GGVSKVIKNSTLFND
-2547 RTDNGSILDGIGFT
+2547 RTDNGSIIDGIGFT
-2561 QEVNDQFRDMDRT
+2561 QEVNDQFRAIDRT
-2574 FEAGAIA
+2574 FEVSAM
-2581 NLEER
+2581 NTLEER
-2586 FLRSNS
+2586 FLRSNP

-2597 PTRKIDKVDKKSELG
+2597 PTKKIDKVDKKSELG
-2612 YSYYGMKRI
+2612 YSYYGMKRV
-2621 SINQTELLEKYNIS
+2621 SINQKELLEKYNIAT
-2635 SFDEDG
+2635 FDKEG
-2641 NPMFNKYVRLKENSK
+2641 EPIFNKYIRLKENTK
-2656 TEPVLY
+2656 DNPVLY
-2662 KIYDAHNGKDIF
+2662 KIYNAENGKDVF
-2674 LIPLNKLEAN
+2674 LIPLNKLESN
-2684 EQTDVSAN
+2684 EQSDISAN
-2692 TENNKFP
+2692 SENNKFP
-2699 NKRFYW
+2699 DKRFYW
-2705 EAIKDFTGKADAL
+2705 EAIKDFTGKADVL

-2735 QTTPTDYII
+2735 QTTPSDYI
-2744 KGSKKTTVENVPF
+2744 KNGKKSTAVENIPF
-2757 DLNNPKPNEVGAFD
+2757 DLNNPNSNEVGAFN

-2777 NDWFGIH
+2777 NDWFGVRN
-2784 DGVDGKILWISNL
+2784 GADGKILWISNL
-2797 ALEHYIKS
+2797 ALERYIKS
-2805 NDTTNGVKQII
+2805 NSTTNGVKQII
-2816 DTQRSIDGKSTIS
+2816 STERSIDGKSSIS
-2829 LPMGYIIAKAPFK
+2829 LPMGYTIAKAPFK
-2842 EYARYLKHAN
+2842 EYARYLKYAN
-2852 VNDKVDGI
+2852 VNDKIDGI
-2860 TNISKRIAIKK
+2860 TNVSKRAVIKN

-2892 EDVQEQHDEV
+2892 EDVQEKPDEI
-2902 RLSALDEEAAQKGVQ
+2902 RQSALDEEAAQQGVQ
-2917 SFNFVA
+2917 AFNFVA

-2929 GVKARAMYKELT
+2929 GVKAKALYKELT

-2954 GTVRITAEFVD
+2954 GTVRITAEFID
-2965 NTVKDILNNFN
+2965 STVKDILHNFDY
-2976 HFTTNTETGKT
+2976 FTTNTKTGKY

-2994 VIDVIAKDIDERDKF
+2994 VIDVIANDIDERDKF

-3023 AEYSNLDVNAED
+3023 TEYTNLDVNAED
-3035 ESLKYYLDTIQAKIK
+3035 ENLKYYLETIQAKIK

-3078 ITQDILTVFDGYHST
+3078 IVQDLLTVFDGYHST

-3105 SANPIVQIITKHV
+3105 STNPIIQIVTKHV
-3118 MENIRSAEMVA
+3118 IENIRSAEMVA

-3151 LTIDMNKIVDENTRL
+3151 LTIDMSKIVDENTRL
-3166 RQDYN
+3166 RQDYS

-3178 VELYNDVRN
+3178 VELFNDVQN

-3200 LAKHKFDAFKAEH
+3200 LAKHKLDAFKAEH
-3213 FEQELKQDYYLEK
+3213 FEQELKQDYYIKK
-3226 LRLEETL
+3226 LRIEEAL
-3233 LQDGIGKP
+3233 LQDGIGKA
-3241 KIYEDPDD
+3241 KVYIDPDEPVGNTFD
-3249 PFRGAVDP
+3249 PFDSN
-3257 FVAAQPKETDPNF
+3257 QPKETDPKF

-3284 ERQYE
+3284 ERQFE
-3289 IRGHI
+3289 IRSHI

-3315 HKLIY
+3315 DKLLY
-3320 GDDNIATDPMM
+3320 GDNHVAVDPMM
-3331 EMQERVPNKETDL
+3331 ELQERVPNKETDL

-3366 SMQELNAMYYKYDA
+3366 AMQELNAEYYKYDS
-3380 KYGFDEELKRNLD
+3380 KFGFDEELKRNLD
-3393 TIKAYETRNAA
+3393 TIKAYEERNAA
-3404 GEITVPVSELMKH
+3404 GELTVPVSELMKH

-3422 AKEWLAHN
+3422 AKEWIAHN

-3436 ESFWEEVGD
+3436 ETFWEEVGD

-3459 NKTHDYIR
+3459 NKTRDYIR
-3467 SLSIK
+3467 SLAIK

-3478 KGVVDGSKL
+3478 KGVIDGSKL
-3487 TPEQVEHIK
+3487 TPEQIEHIK

-3509 GLSQRKLIHNGNDSD
+3509 GLSQRKLIRNGNDND

-3532 KGMTSDGVVTKE
+3532 KGMTSDGVVTKQ
-3544 YNDIVWKINSILQ
+3544 YNDIVWKINGILQ
-3557 KVYNPHTKTI
+3557 KVYNSHTKTV

-3572 SVEDLNK
+3572 SVKDLND
-3579 LEKLYSD
+3579 LNRLYSE
-3586 LRNTTKKKD
+3586 LRETIKKKG

-3606 RDNVETTI
+3606 KDNVDSTI

-3635 EWYKAWHDANTEI
+3635 EWYKAWYDANTEI
-3648 ALDED
+3648 VLDEK
-3653 GEMITNDD
+3653 GEISTNDD
-3661 GTVKIQPN
+3661 GTAKIQPN
-3669 SYLYGSVKPKD
+3669 SYLYGTIKPKD
-3680 SVKEKFIDKNKTEGL
+3680 NVKEKFIDKNKTEGL
-3695 KALKQLIVSD
+3695 RILKKLVVSD

-3716 KQAEGKEAFDEWY
+3716 KQAEGKEAFEKWY

-3740 TVVPLECWTES
+3740 AVVPLECWTET
-3751 KPNPNTTRFNGQWVP
+3751 KPNPNISQFNGRWVP
-3766 AFNNT
+3766 SFKNT
-3771 ERTPKDGRDSNG
+3771 ERTPKDGHDSNG
-3783 NLDGS
+3783 DLDGS
-3788 PDMRNHN
+3788 KDMRNPN
-3795 YVGGDLYRNYRKGSG
+3795 YKGNDLYKNYRKGSG
-3810 FDSNVQLNEVEKKI
+3810 FDSDVHLNEIEKKI
-3824 RDKFRDTLEALAQTE
+3824 RDKFGDILEALAQTE

-3863 LLKEGAKFLGY
+3863 LLKETGKFLGY
-3874 VSADTGESEFYNDSD
+3874 VSSDIGENEFYNDSD

-3904 RLKAKD
+3904 RLRAKD

-3916 KEPNIE
+3916 VEPNIE
-3922 DYGGD
+3922 DYAGD

-3938 NKHKAEYEEA
+3938 NKRKAEYEEA

-3966 NFITKAGHFNAVQ
+3966 NFIIKAGHFNAVQ

-3996 VYQQKFGNGHLSK
+3996 VYQQKFGSGHLSK
-4009 TLDTADGYEKVID
+4009 TLDTADGYEKVTD

-4034 RLIYDQYKDKNKKF
+4034 RLIYDQYKDKNRKF
-4048 TKAATFIQNMTSN
+4048 TKGAAFGQNITSN
-4061 IYMMGNIR
+4061 IYMMGNIK

-4101 KYWTTNVLSFIKDIY
+4101 KYWIVNALSFIKDIY

-4127 IKYLAVIDYDEL
+4127 VKYLAVVDYDEL

-4146 SAEEAVQRLRDA
+4146 KGEEAVQRLRDA
-4158 MFAPQGIGEHFMQN
+4158 MFTPQAIGEHLMQN

-4203 LDNHIKDLADEELV
+4203 LDNHIRDLADTELM
-4217 KLLDDKHRKE
+4217 KLLDNKHRKE
-4227 FEELRKKELSDPDTK
+4227 FAELREKELSDPDTK

-4266 ATWRKNYDEAKKRA
+4266 ATWRKNYEEAKKRA
-4280 KEEFNDDEKH
+4280 KEEFNNDKEH

-4299 AEDGYLGFKDDSL
+4299 AEDGYLGFKDDSF
-4312 MSEIPVDERAKIL
+4312 MSEIPVEERAKIL
-4325 GRFKGRVISVNK
+4325 GRFKSRVISVNK

-4347 QAQLEKTWYGSLVMQ
+4347 QAQLEKIWYGSLIMQ

-4382 EERETIEKGCYVSL
+4382 EERETIEKGCYISL
-4396 IDFLSLNLR
+4396 IDFLGLNLR

-4419 ALESIQNVFKLSFDF
+4419 ALESIQNVFRLSFNF

-4507 IYAQG
+4507 VYAQG

-4521 ATGFISDAIASLGQ
+4521 ATGAISDTIASLGQ
-4535 VSKMLMEGD
+4535 VAKMLMEGD
-4544 DFDPTYHSGRFSG
+4544 DFDPNYHSGRFSG

-4568 IPLYRQYDTMVHISD
+4568 IPLYRQYNNMIHISE
-4583 DNHYYKMT
+4583 DNHYYKLT
-4591 GNGIGL
+4591 NNGIGF

-4602 DSISK
+4602 DSIKR

>member
-6 NVGTLHSLRKLV
+6 NVKTLHSLRKLV

-54 KLDVNNFA
+54 KLDVNDFA

-71 LHPDGNVTARKKETD
+71 LHPDGNATARKKETN
-86 TSVITF
+86 TFVITF

-104 RFVSNQMLVAASSD
+104 RFVSNHMLIAASSD

-128 RKEFVIN
+128 RKEFVIA
-135 KAKNNV
+135 KAKNDIN
-141 KANLIDRIAAIK
+141 ANLIDRIAVIK
-153 GLNREEA
+153 GISREEA
-160 FLEFKKGIRNLDDIF
+160 ILEFKKGIRNLDDIF
-175 NSDEVSTQDKN
+175 SSDKVSTQDKN
-186 LYALFNEV
+186 LYALFNES

-199 VDGKPNV
+199 VAGNPDV
-206 TLAKA
+206 TLSKA
-211 LFEEALR
+211 LFKEALR
-218 DNRLAMFKFPKENN
+218 DNRLSMFKFPKENN
-232 DELNAEEAADEDS
+232 DELNAENAADEDS
-245 VNDADKEDKEN
+245 TNDANKEDKEN

-264 ANTEHSGTYSTF
+264 TNTEHSGTYSTF

-297 EGDVHTRMN
+297 KGNVHTRMN

-316 FHSANEIFSVLYGG
+316 FHSANEIFSVLYSG

-342 SIKALAQKHKELS
+342 SIKVLAQNHKELS
-355 GLITLYEDIYKD
+355 GLITLYEDICNN

-391 GDKATLFNN
+391 GDKASLFNN
-400 NRNIDKDTALRFEF
+400 NRHIDKDTCLRFEF
-414 LNGLRHSI
+414 LNGIRHSI
-422 INVEEYSL
+422 INLDEYSL
-430 RTGLRGLSFDVN
+430 RSSLQELSFDVDN
-442 SNYKV
+442 NYKI
-447 VNGKNVVRDAA
+447 VNGKNVVRKTA
-458 KEYEAIDKIAAVIHS
+458 KEYETINKIADIIHS
-473 LIPTLSKD
+473 FIPTLSKD

-486 VRLNKGKGNE
+486 VYFNKGKGNE
-496 KANLQ
+496 KTNLQ
-501 ELISIANSLI
+501 ELISIATSLV
-511 SEAESVKANYI
+511 SEIENITANYI

-530 AYSINKK
+530 AYNINKQ

-543 YDNPNRQYIWDK
+543 YNNPNKQVIWDK
-555 YSNGHYPTPDNYR
+555 YSHGHYPTADDYK
-568 DVSAAREQE
+568 DVSAVREQE
-577 YLTPR
+577 YLTSR

-625 FIRTVQSKEALENFG
+625 FIKTIHSKEALENFG

-655 VEKTDTNGKVINKG
+655 VEKTDANGKVINKG
-669 LFRLVDGKYQPTE
+669 LFRLVDGKYHPTE

-690 KLFDGAANETSDSAA
+690 KLFDGAANESSDTAA
-705 TYSDMSKADYITTAV
+705 TYSDMSKADYIATAV
-720 HQFFEAENEE
+720 HQFFNTENEE

-761 STKSLFRLKNP
+761 STKSLFRLKDP
-772 IEANKKIDAKINEI
+772 ITANKKIDAKINEI
-786 AEIPADEIG
+786 AEIPANETGIYD
-795 LYETLTPVIANK
+795 TLTPVIADK
-807 QRAVNDL
+807 RRAIDDL
-814 TKTNLRSRTIKASN
+814 TKGNLRSRTIRASN
-828 INVEVEKQLGRKPQ
+828 INTEVEETLGRKPQ
-842 KGDTINVTYHYTNND
+842 KGDTITVTYSYTNND
-857 GVITKYVL
+857 GVTTKYVL
-865 EGVYGD
+865 EGKYGD
-871 KNGNNIVLEKP
+871 KNNNNIVLEKP
-882 TLKGVL
+882 ILKGVL
-888 SHDMYGVKEIGDDI
+888 SHDTYGVKEIADDL
-902 LSSIHEQLRKTMVN
+902 LSSIHEQFRQTMVN
-916 SGELEMIIDKTSPVY
+916 SGELEMVIDKSSPVY

-993 NVFRSAKFQLN
+993 NVFRSGKFQLN

-1015 ADNSGSAV
+1015 ADNSGSSV

-1037 ITTNPTTGAVVLNE
+1037 ITTNPTTGAIILNE
-1051 VQEKAVDTAISE
+1051 AQEEAVDAAISE

-1131 QGSGVPYGIFNAVR
+1131 QGSGVPYGIFDVIR

-1165 KVNADGTKE
+1165 KINADGTKE

-1182 GFRGVTIKNT
+1182 GFKGVTIKNT
-1192 IRTQEEVLP
+1192 IRTQEEVLT
-1201 NGVVVK
+1201 NGVVAKVLAK
-1207 ALVKSYRKEGL
+1207 AYRKEGL
-1218 SEKDAI
+1218 NEKDALD
-1224 AKANAFLSGYEDTKV
+1224 KANAFLKGYESTTV
-1239 NDAQSYITFNKWVRC
+1239 NDAQSYITFNEWVRRI
-1254 VTARGQ
+1254 TARGQ
-1260 YNKYKPLIE
+1260 FNKYKPLIE
-1269 KILDESKE
+1269 KILDESQE

-1296 LHYNSE
+1296 LHYNTE
-1302 LGIVAPRQIKN
+1302 LGVVAPRQIKN

-1340 DQLNTEETSKAGK
+1340 DQLNTEETTKAGK

-1359 WDNEGNIDP
+1359 WDNNGEIDS
-1368 KIIEDLDRESGF
+1368 KIIEDLDKESGF

-1408 PQHINAE
+1408 PQHMNAK

-1431 KDSPLY
+1431 KNSPLY
-1437 AYKETFMDCHA
+1437 AYKETFMDYHA

-1471 LKLDEQGNPVGLDA
+1471 LKLDKQGNPVGLNT

-1546 GITRQKL
+1546 GVTRQKL

-1568 IRESVKSYAYS
+1568 IRKSVKSYAYS

-1591 YTNYIEVMLPAANF
+1591 YTDYIEVMLPAANF
-1605 GFKRTKDDGSLKSD
+1605 NFKRTNADGSLKSD
-1619 KELLDE
+1619 EDLLKELQ
-1625 LKAEGLDEI
+1625 AEGLDEI

-1678 DIDSVYGIQYNTKLD
+1678 DIDSVYGIQYNTKID
-1693 KNGKIRKVKYSDNPL
+1693 KNGKIRKVKYSENPL
-1708 ENYIKYVTRNVHHR
+1708 KNYIKYVTNNVHHR
-1722 IENKAYADKDI
+1722 IENKVYANKDI
-1733 KIKEAKANLDDT
+1733 KIKEAKACLDDA
-1745 YKKAKEALNTKE
+1745 YKKAKEVLTNKE
-1757 SEIYHSLPDAVRDSI
+1757 SKIYHNLTDATREAL
-1772 KTYDAEYKKEY
+1772 KTYDATYKKEY
-1783 GEAKNKAEYKTQLLS
+1783 GEAKNRIDYRNQLLS

-1804 EDLIPNLT
+1804 EDLIPNLD
-1812 NEEVKLSLKDFADV
+1812 NKEVISSLKDFVDI

-1847 AIKEVMDSLKD
+1847 AIKEVMDSLKN
-1858 EYLKIYEETAKD
+1858 EYLKVYEEAAKE
-1870 AGLMSFEEFSKLST
+1870 AGLMSFEKFSKLST
-1884 VKQNGKRARQNKMLD
+1884 VKQNSKHARQNEMLD

-1929 IYAETPAQ
+1929 IYAGTPAQ

-1979 TVRPTISESAQ
+1979 TVRPTIHESAQ
-1990 FKVVLPLAKYDVKT
+1990 FKVVLPLAKYDIKT

-2016 KENGTITLTVDK
+2016 KDNGTITLTVDK
-2028 LGWSKNNKNIAGK
+2028 LGWSKNNKNIVGK

-2071 AVFKTFPDV
+2071 AVFKTFPEV

-2085 TAVAFIMQP
+2085 TAIAFIMQP
-2094 GVTRIVDAYNANK
+2094 GVTRIVNAYNANK
-2107 SIYVSGNYNPIHAA
+2107 SIYVSGNYNPIHTA
-2121 IKDIAKDLGVKVDKF
+2121 IKDIAKTLDIKVDKF

-2149 GDVQKSLAKLFGI
+2149 DDVQKSLAKLFGI
-2162 KDNISLDH
+2162 KANISLDH
-2170 SFLSDVPL
+2170 SFLSNVPL
-2178 DTKLLGDRI
+2178 DIKLLDDRI
-2187 KEKGVFS
+2187 KEKGVFG
-2194 TSPVKESNN
+2194 TSPVKEINN
-2203 VDSLVFDLVTI
+2203 IDSLVFDLVTI

-2256 TLIDRHNRT
+2256 TLIDKHNRT

-2278 IESIYPGVSGS
+2278 IESVYPGVSGS

-2311 RYATAPSI
+2311 RYVTAPSI
-2319 KVNRLLFATQSDR
+2319 KVNRLLFATQSNR

-2352 QTYRD
+2352 QTYKD

-2363 GNMYSNVSAIKFP
+2363 GSMYNEVSAIKFP

-2389 TDNPMV
+2389 TDNPMI
-2395 DDAYEEIQRIF
+2395 DDAYEETQRIF
-2406 GYNRDSQSLVED
+2406 GYNRDSQSLIED

-2425 FEVKDANHPTIEEV
+2425 FDVKDANHPTIEEV

-2461 LVTKYLRASTYNA
+2461 LVTKYLRASTYNT
-2474 FKGRIGKHTISFIE
+2474 FKGRVGKHTISFIE

-2494 TVYNS
+2494 TIYDS
-2499 FEKLLDNDNPLLSAT
+2499 FEKLLNNDNPLLAAT

-2522 FVVDG
+2522 FIVDG

-2532 GGVSKIIKNSTLFND
+2532 GGVSKVIKNSTLFND

-2561 QEVNDQFRDMDRT
+2561 QEVNDQFRGIDRT

-2586 FLRSNS
+2586 FLRSNP

-2597 PTRKIDKVDKKSELG
+2597 PTKRIDKVDKKSELG
-2612 YSYYGMKRI
+2612 YSYYGMKRV
-2621 SINQTELLEKYNIS
+2621 SVNQTELLEKYNIS
-2635 SFDEDG
+2635 AFDEDG
-2641 NPMFNKYVRLKENSK
+2641 NPMFNKYVRLKENAK
-2656 TEPVLY
+2656 ADPVLY

-2684 EQTDVSAN
+2684 EHTDISAN
-2692 TENNKFP
+2692 AENNKFP

-2735 QTTPTDYII
+2735 QTTPTDYIT
-2744 KGSKKTTVENVPF
+2744 GSKKSTTIENVPF
-2757 DLNNPKPNEVGAFD
+2757 DLNNPKSNEVGAFD
-2771 SIKHQI
+2771 SIKRQI
-2777 NDWFGIH
+2777 NDWFGVH
-2784 DGVDGKILWISNL
+2784 NDADGKILWISNL
-2797 ALEHYIKS
+2797 ALERYIKS
-2805 NDTTNGVKQII
+2805 NNATNGVKQII
-2816 DTQRSIDGKSTIS
+2816 NTERSIDGKSSIS

-2842 EYARYLKHAN
+2842 EYARYLKHNN

-2860 TNISKRIAIKK
+2860 TNVSKRAAIKK

-2892 EDVQEQHDEV
+2892 EDVQEKPDEV
-2902 RLSALDEEAAQKGVQ
+2902 RLSALDEEAAQQGVQ

-2929 GVKARAMYKELT
+2929 GIKAKALYKELT

-2965 NTVKDILNNFN
+2965 STVKDILHTFDY
-2976 HFTTNTETGKT
+2976 FTTNPKTGKH

-2994 VIDVIAKDIDERDKF
+2994 VIDVIANDIDERDKF

-3023 AEYSNLDVNAED
+3023 TEYSNLDVNAED
-3035 ESLKYYLDTIQAKIK
+3035 ESLKYYLDTIQERIK

-3078 ITQDILTVFDGYHST
+3078 IIEDVLTIFDGYHST

-3105 SANPIVQIITKHV
+3105 STNPIVQIVTKHV

-3178 VELYNDVRN
+3178 VELINNVQN

-3200 LAKHKFDAFKAEH
+3200 LAKHKLDEFKAKH
-3213 FEQELKQDYYLEK
+3213 FEQELKQDYYIEK
-3226 LRLEETL
+3226 LRLEEAL
-3233 LQDGIGKP
+3233 LQDGIGKA
-3241 KIYEDPDD
+3241 KVYEDPNN
-3249 PFRGAVDP
+3249 PFKDVVDP
-3257 FVAAQPKETDPNF
+3257 FVANQPKETDPNF

-3284 ERQYE
+3284 ERQFE
-3289 IRGHI
+3289 IRSHI
-3294 DSQGNLAD
+3294 DSQGNLAE

-3309 EVEDEL
+3309 QIEDEI
-3315 HKLIY
+3315 HKLLY
-3320 GDDNIATDPMM
+3320 GDNRLAIDPIM

-3366 SMQELNAMYYKYDA
+3366 AMQKLNAKYYKYDS
-3380 KYGFDEELKRNLD
+3380 KFGFDEDLKRNLD
-3393 TIKAYETRNAA
+3393 TIKAYEERNAA
-3404 GEITVPVSELMKH
+3404 GELTIPISELMKKEE
-3417 DDYVK
+3417 YVK

-3430 ARYVYG
+3430 ARYVYSN
-3436 ESFWEEVGD
+3436 SFWEEVND

-3459 NKTHDYIR
+3459 NKTRDYIR
-3467 SLSIK
+3467 SLAIK
-3472 HDITDN
+3472 HNILDN
-3478 KGVVDGSKL
+3478 KGVIDGSKL
-3487 TPEQVEHIK
+3487 TPEQIEHIK

-3509 GLSQRKLIHNGNDSD
+3509 GLSQRKLIRNGNDSD
-3524 EVYTADFY
+3524 EVYNAAFY

-3544 YNDIVWKINSILQ
+3544 YNDIVWKINTILQ
-3557 KVYNPHTKTI
+3557 KVYNSHTKTV

-3572 SVEDLNK
+3572 SIDDLNK
-3579 LEKLYSD
+3579 LEKLYSK
-3586 LRNTTKKKD
+3586 LRDTIKKKGV
-3595 ATNRKEVFKFI
+3595 TNRKEVFKFI
-3606 RDNVETTI
+3606 KDNVDSTI

-3635 EWYKAWHDANTEI
+3635 KWYKAWYDANTEI
-3648 ALDED
+3648 ALTENGDF
-3653 GEMITNDD
+3653 ITNPD
-3661 GTVKIQPN
+3661 GTAKIQPN

-3695 KALKQLIVSD
+3695 RALKQLIVSD

-3716 KQAEGKEAFDEWY
+3716 KQAEGKEAFKEWY
-3729 EANHIYDPYKQ
+3729 DANHIYDPYKQ
-3740 TVVPLECWTES
+3740 AVVPLECWTES
-3751 KPNPNTTRFNGQWVP
+3751 KPNPDIARFEGQWVP
-3766 AFNNT
+3766 SFKNT
-3771 ERTPKDGRDSNG
+3771 ERTPKDGRDNNG

-3788 PDMRNHN
+3788 LDMRNSN
-3795 YVGGDLYRNYRKGSG
+3795 YKEGGLYKNYRKGSG

-3824 RDKFRDTLEALAQTE
+3824 RDKFGDTLEALAQTE
-3839 SSRRFI
+3839 SSKRFI

-3863 LLKEGAKFLGY
+3863 LLKEGTKFLGY
-3874 VSADTGESEFYNDSD
+3874 VNSDTGESEFYNDSD

-3904 RLKAKD
+3904 RLRAKD

-3916 KEPNIE
+3916 VEPNIE
-3922 DYGGD
+3922 DYEGD

-3938 NKHKAEYEEA
+3938 NKRKAEYEEA
-3948 RQKEHND
+3948 LQKEHND
-3955 LAERNWWEVMD
+3955 LAERDWWEVMN

-3996 VYQQKFGNGHLSK
+3996 VYQQKFGSGHLSK
-4009 TLDTADGYEKVID
+4009 TLDTADGYEKVTD

-4048 TKAATFIQNMTSN
+4048 TKAAAFAQNITSN

-4101 KYWTTNVLSFIKDIY
+4101 KYWIANVLSFMKDVY

-4127 IKYLAVIDYDEL
+4127 VKYLAVVDYDEI

-4146 SAEEAVQRLRDA
+4146 KGEEAVQRLRDA
-4158 MFAPQGIGEHFMQN
+4158 MFTPQAIGEHFMQN

-4203 LDNHIKDLADEELV
+4203 LDNHIRDLADAELM

-4227 FEELRKKELSDPDTK
+4227 FKELKEKELSDPDTK

-4251 LTTEFAIR
+4251 LTSEFAIR

-4266 ATWRKNYDEAKKRA
+4266 AIWRKNYKEAKKRA
-4280 KEEFNDDEKH
+4280 KEEFENDEEH

-4299 AEDGYLGFKDDSL
+4299 AEDGYLGFKNDSF
-4312 MSEIPVDERAKIL
+4312 MSEIPVEERAKIL

-4347 QAQLEKTWYGSLVMQ
+4347 QAQLEKTWYGSLIMQ
-4362 YHKHIY
+4362 YHKHIV
-4368 PGFMKHFRKDGYFN
+4368 PGFMKHFRRHGYFN
-4382 EERETIEKGCYVSL
+4382 EERESIEKGCYISL
-4396 IDFLSLNLR
+4396 IDFLSLNMR

-4419 ALESIQNVFKLSFDF
+4419 TLESIQNVFKLSFDF

-4465 AICMAVAARAILDDD
+4465 AICLAVAARAILDDD
-4480 DESFVGNLALYE
+4480 DESFIGNLALYE

-4507 IYAQG
+4507 VYAQG

-4521 ATGFISDAIASLGQ
+4521 ATGAMNDAISSLGQ
-4535 VSKMLMEGD
+4535 VAKMLMEGD
-4544 DFDPTYHSGRFSG
+4544 DFDPNYHSGRFSG
-4557 QNKLTVYIARR
+4557 QNKLTVYIKRR
-4568 IPLYRQYDTMVHISD
+4568 IPLYRQYDSMIHISD

-4591 GNGIGL
+4591 DNGMGFA
-4597 SKDIY
+4597 KDIY
-4602 DSISK
+4602 DSIKK

>member
-54 KLDVNNFA
+54 KLSAEDFA

-118 EARAIKDPVK
+118 EARAIKDSVK

-153 GLNREEA
+153 GLSREEA

-297 EGDVHTRMN
+297 EGDIHTRMN

-458 KEYEAIDKIAAVIHS
+458 KEYEAIDKVAAVIHS

-486 VRLNKGKGNE
+486 VRLNKGKDNE

-555 YSNGHYPTPDNYR
+555 YSNGHYPTPDDYR

-655 VEKTDTNGKVINKG
+655 VEKTDTNGKIINKG
-669 LFRLVDGKYQPTE
+669 LFRLVNGKYQPTE
-682 YAHRLVKI
+682 YAHRLVKV

-730 AVLGKDTE
+730 AVLGKDTD

-772 IEANKKIDAKINEI
+772 TEANKKIDAKINEI

-807 QRAVNDL
+807 QRAIDDL
-814 TKTNLRSRTIKASN
+814 TKTNLRSRTIKVSN
-828 INVEVEKQLGRKPQ
+828 INTEVEETLGRKPQ
-842 KGDTINVTYHYTNND
+842 KGDTITVTYHYTNND
-857 GVITKYVL
+857 GVTTKYVL
-865 EGVYGD
+865 EGTYGD
-871 KNGNNIVLEKP
+871 KNSNGIVLEKP

-888 SHDMYGVKEIGDDI
+888 SRDMYGAKEIGDDI
-902 LSSIHEQLRKTMVN
+902 LSSIHEQLRQTMVN
-916 SGELEMIIDKTSPVY
+916 SGELEMIIDKSSPVY

-956 GEGGYK
+956 SEGGYK

-986 GRRYLVG
+986 GRRYLIG

-1004 GRNYLGELFAH
+1004 GRNYLGELFSH
-1015 ADNSGSAV
+1015 ADNSGSSV
-1023 EPVFDFF
+1023 EHVFDFF

-1051 VQEKAVDTAISE
+1051 AQEKAVDAAISE

-1145 DNSKVTKDEIVTSP
+1145 DNSKVTKDEIVTSS

-1165 KVNADGTKE
+1165 KVNADGTKK

-1192 IRTQEEVLP
+1192 IRTQKEVLA
-1201 NGVVVK
+1201 NGVVAK
-1207 ALVKSYRKEGL
+1207 ALAKSYRKEGL

-1224 AKANAFLSGYEDTKV
+1224 AKANAFLSGYEDTTV
-1239 NDAQSYITFNKWVRC
+1239 NDAQSYITFNEWVRR

-1296 LHYNSE
+1296 LHYNAE
-1302 LGIVAPRQIKN
+1302 LGVVAPRQIKN
-1313 AEFVLVPRLIKDTQL
+1313 AEFVLVLRLIKDTQL

-1471 LKLDEQGNPVGLDA
+1471 LKLDEQGNPVGLNA

-1496 ERQALDSN
+1496 ERQVLDSN

-1553 PGFHAAQITNIGFKA
+1553 PGFHTAQITNIGFKA

-1591 YTNYIEVMLPAANF
+1591 YTDYIEVMLPAANF
-1605 GFKRTKDDGSLKSD
+1605 GFKRTNDDGSLKSD
-1619 KELLDE
+1619 KDLFDE

-1693 KNGKIRKVKYSDNPL
+1693 KNGIIKKVKYSDNPL

-1733 KIKEAKANLDDT
+1733 KIKEAKANLDDA

-1757 SEIYHSLPDAVRDSI
+1757 SKIYHSLPDAVRESI
-1772 KTYDAEYKKEY
+1772 KTYDAAYKEEY

-1812 NEEVKLSLKDFADV
+1812 NEEVKSSLKDFADV

-1838 NNLFEEKGN
+1838 SNLFEEKGN

-1858 EYLKIYEETAKD
+1858 EYLKVYEETAKD

-1884 VKQNGKRARQNKMLD
+1884 VKQNGKRARQNEMLD

-1929 IYAETPAQ
+1929 IYAGTPAQ

-1979 TVRPTISESAQ
+1979 TVRPTIQESAQ
-1990 FKVVLPLAKYDVKT
+1990 FKVVLPLAKYDIKT
-2004 VTDSFGDKAVVD
+2004 VTDSFGDMAVVD
-2016 KENGTITLTVDK
+2016 KDKGTITLTVDK

-2149 GDVQKSLAKLFGI
+2149 SDVQKSLSKLFSI

-2418 ADGNKVP
+2418 AGGNKVP

-2461 LVTKYLRASTYNA
+2461 LVTKYLRVSTHNT

-2499 FEKLLDNDNPLLSAT
+2499 FEKLIDNDNPLLAAT
-2514 AVDIIKYA
+2514 AIDIIKYA

-2532 GGVSKIIKNSTLFND
+2532 GGVSKVIKNSTLFND

-2561 QEVNDQFRDMDRT
+2561 QEVNDQFRNIDRT

-2586 FLRSNS
+2586 FLRSNP

-2641 NPMFNKYVRLKENSK
+2641 NPMFNKYVRLKENNK
-2656 TEPVLY
+2656 AEPVLY

-2684 EQTDVSAN
+2684 EQSDISAN
-2692 TENNKFP
+2692 AENNKFP

-2735 QTTPTDYII
+2735 QTTPTDYIT
-2744 KGSKKTTVENVPF
+2744 KGSKKATVENVPF

-2784 DGVDGKILWISNL
+2784 DGIDGKILWISNL

-2829 LPMGYIIAKAPFK
+2829 LPMGYIIAKAPYK

-2860 TNISKRIAIKK
+2860 TNISKRTAIKK

-2902 RLSALDEEAAQKGVQ
+2902 RLSALDEEAAQQGVQ

-3105 SANPIVQIITKHV
+3105 SANPIVQIVTKHV
-3118 MENIRSAEMVA
+3118 MENIRSTEMVA

-3233 LQDGIGKP
+3233 LQDSIGKP
-3241 KIYEDPDD
+3241 KVYEDPDD

-3320 GDDNIATDPMM
+3320 GDNHIATDPMM

-3445 ALKKVSKGTSNNGR
+3445 ALKKVSKGTNNNGR
-3459 NKTHDYIR
+3459 NKTRDYIR
-3467 SLSIK
+3467 SLIIK

-3496 ALQKA
+3496 ALQQA

-3532 KGMTSDGVVTKE
+3532 KGMTSDGIVTKE
-3544 YNDIVWKINSILQ
+3544 YNDIIWKINSILQ

-3586 LRNTTKKKD
+3586 FRNTTKKKD

-3626 KAKAEVLGE
+3626 NVKAEVLGE
-3635 EWYKAWHDANTEI
+3635 EWYKAWYDANTEI

-3661 GTVKIQPN
+3661 GTIKIQPN

-3716 KQAEGKEAFDEWY
+3716 KQAEGKEAFDKWY

-3740 TVVPLECWTES
+3740 TVVPLECWTEN
-3751 KPNPNTTRFNGQWVP
+3751 KPNPNTTRFDGQWVP

-3783 NLDGS
+3783 DLDGS

-3795 YVGGDLYRNYRKGSG
+3795 YIGGDLYRNYRKGSG

-3933 DIDAY
+3933 DIEAY
-3938 NKHKAEYEEA
+3938 NKRKAEYEEA

-4009 TLDTADGYEKVID
+4009 TLDTADGYEKVTD

-4048 TKAATFIQNMTSN
+4048 TKAAAFIQNMTSN

-4189 YGLVA
+4189 YGLIA

-4203 LDNHIKDLADEELV
+4203 LDNYIKDLADEELM

-4312 MSEIPVDERAKIL
+4312 MNEISVDERAKIL

-4442 NILPEYEKANIRR
+4442 NVLPEYEKANIRR

-4568 IPLYRQYDTMVHISD
+4568 IPLYRQYDTMVHIAD

>member
-54 KLDVNNFA
+54 KLSAEDFA
-62 KEALEYHYF
+62 KEALKYHYF

-92 GYTDVVARNFAK
+92 GYTDIVARNFAK

-118 EARAIKDPVK
+118 EARAIKDPAK

-153 GLNREEA
+153 GLSREEA

-218 DNRLAMFKFPKENN
+218 DNRLAMFKSPKENN

-297 EGDVHTRMN
+297 EGDIHTRMN

-378 SKTVISKQEVLFD
+378 SKIVISKQEVLFD

-458 KEYEAIDKIAAVIHS
+458 KEYEAIDKVATVIHS

-501 ELISIANSLI
+501 ELISIANSLVA
-511 SEAESVKANYI
+511 EVESVKANYI
-522 ARENNIRE
+522 ARKNNIRE
-530 AYSINKK
+530 VYSVNKK

-543 YDNPNRQYIWDK
+543 YGNPNRQYIWDK
-555 YSNGHYPTPDNYR
+555 YSNGHYPTPDDYR

-582 AITLSNELANKLSPY
+582 AITLNNELANKLSPY
-597 STINVELNSYNVHG
+597 STITVELNSYNVHG

-655 VEKTDTNGKVINKG
+655 VEKTDANGKVINKG

-682 YAHRLVKI
+682 YAHRLAKV

-705 TYSDMSKADYITTAV
+705 TYSDMSKADYIATAV

-772 IEANKKIDAKINEI
+772 IKANKKIDAKINEI
-786 AEIPADEIG
+786 AEISADEIG

-807 QRAVNDL
+807 QRAIDDL

-828 INVEVEKQLGRKPQ
+828 INVEVEKSLGHKPQ
-842 KGDTINVTYHYTNND
+842 KGDIINVTYHYTNND
-857 GVITKYVL
+857 DVITKYVL

-902 LSSIHEQLRKTMVN
+902 LSSIHEQLRQTMVN
-916 SGELEMIIDKTSPVY
+916 SGELEIIIDKTSPVY

-956 GEGGYK
+956 DEGGYK

-986 GRRYLVG
+986 GRRYLIG
-993 NVFRSAKFQLN
+993 NVFRSTKFQLN
-1004 GRNYLGELFAH
+1004 GRNYLGELFSQ
-1015 ADNSGSAV
+1015 ADNSGSSV
-1023 EPVFDFF
+1023 KPVFDFF

-1051 VQEKAVDTAISE
+1051 AQEKAVDAAISE
-1063 YIKDFVFDST
+1063 YIKDFVFNST

-1091 RISDFAINYNLMYM
+1091 RISDFTINYNLMYM

-1145 DNSKVTKDEIVTSP
+1145 DNSKVTKDEIVTSL

-1165 KVNADGTKE
+1165 KINTDGTKE

-1192 IRTQEEVLP
+1192 IRTQKEVLA
-1201 NGVVVK
+1201 NGVVAK
-1207 ALVKSYRKEGL
+1207 ALAKAYRKEGL
-1218 SEKDAI
+1218 NEKDAL
-1224 AKANAFLSGYEDTKV
+1224 AKANAFLKGYEDTTV
-1239 NDAQSYITFNKWVRC
+1239 NDAQSYITFNEWVRR

-1260 YNKYKPLIE
+1260 FNKYKPLIE
-1269 KILDESKE
+1269 KILDESQE

-1296 LHYNSE
+1296 LHYNAE
-1302 LGIVAPRQIKN
+1302 LGVVAPRQIKN

-1359 WDNEGNIDP
+1359 WDNNGEIDS

-1431 KDSPLY
+1431 KDNPLY

-1448 ANVYDDFVQL
+1448 ANVYDDFVKL
-1458 MQDCGLELNEDGS
+1458 MQDCGLELDEDGN

-1532 STKLENIAQ
+1532 STKLESIAQ

-1568 IRESVKSYAYS
+1568 IRESVKSYAYN

-1591 YTNYIEVMLPAANF
+1591 YTDYIEVMLPAANF
-1605 GFKRTKDDGSLKSD
+1605 GFKRTNDDGSLKSD

-1625 LKAEGLDEI
+1625 LQAEGLDEI

-1642 GKQSVCKFKVV
+1642 GKQSVCKFKIV

-1708 ENYIKYVTRNVHHR
+1708 ENYIKYVTNNVHHR

-1812 NEEVKLSLKDFADV
+1812 NEEVKSSLKDFVDV

-1838 NNLFEEKGN
+1838 SNLFEEKGN

-1858 EYLKIYEETAKD
+1858 EYLKVYEETAKD

-1929 IYAETPAQ
+1929 IYTGTPAQ

-1960 GAKLKAF
+1960 GVKLKAF

-1979 TVRPTISESAQ
+1979 TVKPTIHQSAQ

-2016 KENGTITLTVDK
+2016 KDNGTITLTVDK

-2094 GVTRIVDAYNANK
+2094 GVTRIVNAYNANK

-2121 IKDIAKDLGVKVDKF
+2121 IKDIAKALDIKVDKF

-2187 KEKGVFS
+2187 KEKGVFG

-2278 IESIYPGVSGS
+2278 IESVYPGVSGS
-2289 IDDYMSYKGD
+2289 IDDYMTYNGD

-2363 GNMYSNVSAIKFP
+2363 GSMYSNVSAIKFP

-2395 DDAYEEIQRIF
+2395 DDAYEETQRIF

-2418 ADGNKVP
+2418 TDGNKVP
-2425 FEVKDANHPTIEEV
+2425 FDVKDANHSTIEEV

-2461 LVTKYLRASTYNA
+2461 LVTKYLRASTHNT
-2474 FKGRIGKHTISFIE
+2474 FKGRIGKHTINFIE

-2494 TVYNS
+2494 TIYNN
-2499 FEKLLDNDNPLLSAT
+2499 FEKLLDNDNPLLAAT

-2532 GGVSKIIKNSTLFND
+2532 GGVSKVIKNSTLFND

-2561 QEVNDQFRDMDRT
+2561 QEVNDQFRGIDRT
-2574 FEAGAIA
+2574 FEASAIT

-2586 FLRSNS
+2586 FLRSNL

-2635 SFDEDG
+2635 SFDEDR
-2641 NPMFNKYVRLKENSK
+2641 NPMFNKYVRLKENGK
-2656 TEPVLY
+2656 AEPVLY

-2705 EAIKDFTGKADAL
+2705 EAIKDFTGRAEAL

-2723 SEQFENR
+2723 SEQFENN

-2735 QTTPTDYII
+2735 QTTPTDYIT
-2744 KGSKKTTVENVPF
+2744 KGSKKATVENVPF

-2771 SIKHQI
+2771 SIKRQI

-2784 DGVDGKILWISNL
+2784 DSVDGKILWISNL

-2816 DTQRSIDGKSTIS
+2816 NTQRSIDGKSTIS
-2829 LPMGYIIAKAPFK
+2829 LPMGYIIAKAPYK

-2860 TNISKRIAIKK
+2860 TNISKRTAIKK

-2902 RLSALDEEAAQKGVQ
+2902 RLSALDEEAAQQGVQ

-3105 SANPIVQIITKHV
+3105 NANPIVQIVTKHV
-3118 MENIRSAEMVA
+3118 MENIRSAEMIA
-3129 KERVREFNKFKREV
+3129 KERVREFNKFKREI

-3241 KIYEDPDD
+3241 KVYEDHDD

-3320 GDDNIATDPMM
+3320 GNDHIATDPMM
-3331 EMQERVPNKETDL
+3331 EIQERVPNKETDL

-3459 NKTHDYIR
+3459 NKTRDYIR

-3487 TPEQVEHIK
+3487 TSEQIEHIK

-3524 EVYTADFY
+3524 EVYTANFY

-3586 LRNTTKKKD
+3586 LRDTTKKKD

-3606 RDNVETTI
+3606 KDNVETTI

-3635 EWYKAWHDANTEI
+3635 EWYKAWHNANIEI

-3661 GTVKIQPN
+3661 GNVKIQPN
-3669 SYLYGSVKPKD
+3669 SYLYGSIKPKD

-3751 KPNPNTTRFNGQWVP
+3751 KPNPNTTRFDGQWVP

-3783 NLDGS
+3783 DLDGS

-3810 FDSNVQLNEVEKKI
+3810 FDSNIRLNEVEKKI

-3938 NKHKAEYEEA
+3938 NKRKAEYEEA

-4009 TLDTADGYEKVID
+4009 TLDTADGYEKVTD

-4194 GEPKYITKT
+4194 DEPKYITKT
-4203 LDNHIKDLADEELV
+4203 LDNHIKDLADEELM

-4266 ATWRKNYDEAKKRA
+4266 ATWRKNYDEAKKHA

-4312 MSEIPVDERAKIL
+4312 MSESSVDERAKIL

-4419 ALESIQNVFKLSFDF
+4419 ALESIQNVFKLSFNF

-4442 NILPEYEKANIRR
+4442 NVLPEYEKANIRR

-4568 IPLYRQYDTMVHISD
+4568 IPLYRQYDTMVHIAD

-4597 SKDIY
+4597 SKNIY

>member
-54 KLDVNNFA
+54 KLDVNDFA

-118 EARAIKDPVK
+118 EARAIKDPAK

-153 GLNREEA
+153 GLSREEA

-211 LFEEALR
+211 LFEDALR

-245 VNDADKEDKEN
+245 ANDANKEDKEN

-276 QKHIGDKL
+276 QKHIDDKL

-297 EGDVHTRMN
+297 EGDIHTRKN

-422 INVEEYSL
+422 INAEEYTLKSAL
-430 RTGLRGLSFDVN
+430 HGVSFDVN
-442 SNYKV
+442 NNYKV

-458 KEYEAIDKIAAVIHS
+458 KEYETIDKVAAIIHS
-473 LIPTLSKD
+473 FIPTLSKD

-486 VRLNKGKGNE
+486 VRLNKGEGNE

-501 ELISIANSLI
+501 ELISIANSLV
-511 SEAESVKANYI
+511 SETESVKANYI

-530 AYSINKK
+530 AYSINKA
-537 LDASKQ
+537 LDNSKKAG
-543 YDNPNRQYIWDK
+543 NPNKKEIWDK
-555 YSNGHYPTPDNYR
+555 YSHGHYPTADDYR

-655 VEKTDTNGKVINKG
+655 VEKTDANGKVINKG

-682 YAHRLVKI
+682 YAHRLAKV
-690 KLFDGAANETSDSAA
+690 KLFDGAANESSDTAA
-705 TYSDMSKADYITTAV
+705 TYSDMSKADYIATAV

-772 IEANKKIDAKINEI
+772 TEANKKIDAKINEI
-786 AEIPADEIG
+786 AEIPADEEGI
-795 LYETLTPVIANK
+795 YDTLTPVIADK
-807 QRAVNDL
+807 KRALDDL
-814 TKTNLRSRTIKASN
+814 TKGNLRSRTIKVSN
-828 INVEVEKQLGRKPQ
+828 INTEVEETLGRKPQ
-842 KGDTINVTYHYTNND
+842 KGDTITVTYHYTNND
-857 GVITKYVL
+857 GVTTKYVL
-865 EGVYGD
+865 EGTYGD
-871 KNGNNIVLEKP
+871 KNSNGIVLEKP

-888 SHDMYGVKEIGDDI
+888 SHDLYGVKEIGDDL
-902 LSSIHEQLRKTMVN
+902 LSAIHEQLRQTMVN
-916 SGELEMIIDKTSPVY
+916 SGELEMIIDKSSPVY

-1015 ADNSGSAV
+1015 VDNSGSSV

-1051 VQEKAVDTAISE
+1051 AQEEAVDATISE

-1083 KKENLSPE
+1083 KKENLSSE

-1201 NGVVVK
+1201 NGVVAK
-1207 ALVKSYRKEGL
+1207 ALAKAYRKEGL

-1224 AKANAFLSGYEDTKV
+1224 AKANAFLKGYEDTTV
-1239 NDAQSYITFNKWVRC
+1239 NDAQSYITFNEWVRR

-1260 YNKYKPLIE
+1260 FDKYKPLIE
-1269 KILDESKE
+1269 KILDENQE

-1296 LHYNSE
+1296 LHYNAE
-1302 LGIVAPRQIKN
+1302 LGVVAPRQIKN

-1359 WDNEGNIDP
+1359 WDNNGEIDS
-1368 KIIEDLDRESGF
+1368 KIIEDLDKESGF

-1448 ANVYDDFVQL
+1448 ANVYDDFVEL
-1458 MQDCGLELNEDGS
+1458 MQDCGLELDEDGN
-1471 LKLDEQGNPVGLDA
+1471 LKLDEQGNPVGLNA

-1591 YTNYIEVMLPAANF
+1591 YTDYIEVMLPAANF
-1605 GFKRTKDDGSLKSD
+1605 GFKRTNDDGSLKSD

-1678 DIDSVYGIQYNTKLD
+1678 DIDSVYGIQYNTFID
-1693 KNGKIRKVKYSDNPL
+1693 EEGIIRKVPYIEVSNKSYNDYVESHVEDKSLL
-1708 ENYIKYVTRNVHHR
+1708 EDKEFNYN
-1722 IENKAYADKDI
+1722 NW
-1733 KIKEAKANLDDT
+1733 
-1745 YKKAKEALNTKE
+1745 
-1757 SEIYHSLPDAVRDSI
+1757 AV
-1772 KTYDAEYKKEY
+1772 EH
-1783 GEAKNKAEYKTQLLS
+1783 GLLS
-1798 RVRFIN
+1798 RDEWSEQN
-1804 EDLIPNLT
+1804 
-1812 NEEVKLSLKDFADV
+1812 KDKV
-1826 SLEIVDSIDNAG
+1826 IREN
-1838 NNLFEEKGN
+1838 
-1847 AIKEVMDSLKD
+1847 
-1858 EYLKIYEETAKD
+1858 T
-1870 AGLMSFEEFSKLST
+1870 
-1884 VKQNGKRARQNKMLD
+1884 KRARQNKMLD

-1929 IYAETPAQ
+1929 IYAGTPAQ

-1979 TVRPTISESAQ
+1979 TVRPTIQESAQ

-2094 GVTRIVDAYNANK
+2094 GVTRIVNAYNANK

-2121 IKDIAKDLGVKVDKF
+2121 IKDITKALDIKVDKF

-2187 KEKGVFS
+2187 KEKGVFG

-2289 IDDYMSYKGD
+2289 IDDYMTYNGD

-2338 HLAENFTGSKVMTE
+2338 HLAENFTGSKVITE

-2363 GNMYSNVSAIKFP
+2363 GSMYSNVSAIKFP

-2395 DDAYEEIQRIF
+2395 DDAYEETQRIF

-2418 ADGNKVP
+2418 SDGNKVP
-2425 FEVKDANHPTIEEV
+2425 FDVKDANHPTIEEV

-2461 LVTKYLRASTYNA
+2461 LVTKYLRASTHNT

-2494 TVYNS
+2494 TIYNS
-2499 FEKLLDNDNPLLSAT
+2499 FEKLLDNDNPLLAAT

-2532 GGVSKIIKNSTLFND
+2532 GGVSKVIKNSTLFND

-2561 QEVNDQFRDMDRT
+2561 QEVNDQFRGMDRT

-2586 FLRSNS
+2586 FLRSNP

-2597 PTRKIDKVDKKSELG
+2597 PTKRIDKVDKKSELG
-2612 YSYYGMKRI
+2612 YSYYSMKRI
-2621 SINQTELLEKYNIS
+2621 AINQKELLEKYNIAT
-2635 SFDEDG
+2635 FDKDG
-2641 NPMFNKYVRLKENSK
+2641 KPIVNKYVRLKENYK
-2656 TEPVLY
+2656 DDPVLY
-2662 KIYDAHNGKDIF
+2662 KIYDVNNGKDIF

-2684 EQTDVSAN
+2684 EQSDISAN
-2692 TENNKFP
+2692 AENNKFP

-2735 QTTPTDYII
+2735 QTTPTDYIT
-2744 KGSKKTTVENVPF
+2744 GNKKSTAVENVPF

-2771 SIKHQI
+2771 SIKRKI
-2777 NDWFGIH
+2777 NDWFGVRN
-2784 DGVDGKILWISNL
+2784 GADGKILWISNL
-2797 ALEHYIKS
+2797 ALERYIKS
-2805 NDTTNGVKQII
+2805 NSTTNGVKQII
-2816 DTQRSIDGKSTIS
+2816 STERSLDGKSSVS
-2829 LPMGYIIAKAPFK
+2829 LPMGYTIAKAPFK
-2842 EYARYLKHAN
+2842 EYARYLKYAN
-2852 VNDKVDGI
+2852 ANNKVDGI
-2860 TNISKRIAIKK
+2860 TNISKRTAIKK

-2892 EDVQEQHDEV
+2892 EDVQEKPDEV
-2902 RLSALDEEAAQKGVQ
+2902 RQSSLDEEAAQQGVQ

-2965 NTVKDILNNFN
+2965 NTVKDILHNFDY
-2976 HFTTNTETGKT
+2976 FTTNTKTGKY

-2994 VIDVIAKDIDERDKF
+2994 VIDVIANDIDERDKF

-3023 AEYSNLDVNAED
+3023 TEYSNLDVNAED
-3035 ESLKYYLDTIQAKIK
+3035 ENLKYYLETIQDRIK

-3078 ITQDILTVFDGYHST
+3078 IIQDILTVFDGYHSS

-3105 SANPIVQIITKHV
+3105 STNPIVQIVTKHV

-3151 LTIDMNKIVDENTRL
+3151 LTIDMSKVVDENTRL

-3178 VELYNDVRN
+3178 VELLNNMQN

-3200 LAKHKFDAFKAEH
+3200 LAKHKLDAFKAEH
-3213 FEQELKQDYYLEK
+3213 FEQELRQDYYTEK
-3226 LRLEETL
+3226 LRIEEAL
-3233 LQDGIGKP
+3233 LQDGIGKA
-3241 KIYEDPDD
+3241 KVYVDPND
-3249 PFRGAVDP
+3249 PFRDAVDP
-3257 FVAAQPKETDPNF
+3257 FAATQPKETDPNF

-3284 ERQYE
+3284 ERQFE

-3309 EVEDEL
+3309 QVEDEI
-3315 HKLIY
+3315 HKLLY
-3320 GDDNIATDPMM
+3320 GDNRLATDPIMDM
-3331 EMQERVPNKETDL
+3331 EERVPNKETDL

-3366 SMQELNAMYYKYDA
+3366 AMQELNAKYYKYDS
-3380 KYGFDEELKRNLD
+3380 KFGFDEELKRNLD
-3393 TIKAYETRNAA
+3393 TIKSYEERNAA
-3404 GEITVPVSELMKH
+3404 GELTVPLSELMKKNE
-3417 DDYVK
+3417 YVK

-3459 NKTHDYIR
+3459 NKTRDYIR
-3467 SLSIK
+3467 SLAIK
-3472 HDITDN
+3472 HDILDN

-3487 TPEQVEHIK
+3487 TPDQIAHIK
-3496 ALQKA
+3496 ALQTA

-3509 GLSQRKLIHNGNDSD
+3509 GLSQRKLIHNGNAGD

-3532 KGMTSDGVVTKE
+3532 KGMTSDGVITKE
-3544 YNDIVWKINSILQ
+3544 YNDIVWKINNILQ
-3557 KVYNPHTKTI
+3557 KVYNSHTKTI

-3572 SVEDLNK
+3572 SIDDLNK
-3579 LEKLYSD
+3579 LEKLYSE
-3586 LRNTTKKKD
+3586 LRDTTKKKG

-3606 RDNVETTI
+3606 KDNVDSTI

-3635 EWYKAWHDANTEI
+3635 EWYKAWYDANTEI

-3669 SYLYGSVKPKD
+3669 SYLYGSIKPKD
-3680 SVKEKFIDKNKTEGL
+3680 NVKDKFTDKNKTEAL
-3695 KALKQLIVSD
+3695 RTLKQLIVSD

-3716 KQAEGKEAFDEWY
+3716 KQAEGKEAFQEWY
-3729 EANHIYDPYKQ
+3729 DANHIYDPYKQ
-3740 TVVPLECWTES
+3740 AVVPLECWTES
-3751 KPNPNTTRFNGQWVP
+3751 KPNPNIPRFDGQWVP
-3766 AFNNT
+3766 SFKNT

-3783 NLDGS
+3783 DLDGS
-3788 PDMRNHN
+3788 PDMRNPN
-3795 YVGGDLYRNYRKGSG
+3795 YKGGDLYKNYRKGSG
-3810 FDSNVQLNEVEKKI
+3810 FDSDVELNEVEKKI
-3824 RDKFRDTLEALAQTE
+3824 RDKFGDILEALAQTE

-3874 VSADTGESEFYNDSD
+3874 VSSDTGEGEFYNDSD

-3904 RLKAKD
+3904 RLRAKD

-3916 KEPNIE
+3916 VEPNIE

-3927 IDKYNA
+3927 IDKYNV

-3938 NKHKAEYEEA
+3938 NKRKAEYEEA

-3955 LAERNWWEVMD
+3955 LAERNWWEVMN

-3996 VYQQKFGNGHLSK
+3996 VYQQKFGSGHLSK
-4009 TLDTADGYEKVID
+4009 TLDTADGYEKITD

-4048 TKAATFIQNMTSN
+4048 TKAAAFAQNITSN
-4061 IYMMGNIR
+4061 IYMMGNIK

-4101 KYWTTNVLSFIKDIY
+4101 KYWVANALSFMKDVY

-4127 IKYLAVIDYDEL
+4127 VKYLAVVDYDEL

-4146 SAEEAVQRLRDA
+4146 KGEEAVQRLRDA
-4158 MFAPQGIGEHFMQN
+4158 MFTPQAVGEHFMQN

-4203 LDNHIKDLADEELV
+4203 LDNHIKDLADAELM

-4227 FEELRKKELSDPDTK
+4227 FAELREKELSDPDTK
-4242 KEIVRYRKN
+4242 KEIVRYRKD
-4251 LTTEFAIR
+4251 LTSEFAIR

-4266 ATWRKNYDEAKKRA
+4266 ATWRKNYEEAKKRA
-4280 KEEFNDDEKH
+4280 KEEFNNDEEH
-4290 PTLMSQFTL
+4290 PTLMSQFDL

-4337 KIHGNYGKLD
+4337 KIHGMYGKLD
-4347 QAQLEKTWYGSLVMQ
+4347 QAQIEKTWYGSLIMQ
-4362 YHKHIY
+4362 YHKHI
-4368 PGFMKHFRKDGYFN
+4368 PSGFMKRFRRHGYFN
-4382 EERETIEKGCYVSL
+4382 EERETIEKGTYISL

-4501 QFNPYG
+4501 QFTPYG
-4507 IYAQG
+4507 VYAQG

-4521 ATGFISDAIASLGQ
+4521 ATGAMSDAIASLGQ
-4535 VSKMLMEGD
+4535 VAKMLMEGD
-4544 DFDPTYHSGRFSG
+4544 DFDPNYHSGRFSG
-4557 QNKLTVYIARR
+4557 QNKLTVYIKRR
-4568 IPLYRQYDTMVHISD
+4568 IPLYRQYDNMVHISD

-4591 GNGIGL
+4591 GNGMGFA
-4597 SKDIY
+4597 KDIY
-4602 DSISK
+4602 DSIKR

>member
-6 NVGTLHSLRKLV
+6 NVGTLRSLRKLT

-29 SEAVGTNKQPTK
+29 SEAVGTNKQPTR
-41 EFSKWYE
+41 EFNEWYE
-48 ETHDGK
+48 QTHDGK
-54 KLDVNNFA
+54 KLDVNDFA

-71 LHPDGNVTARKKETD
+71 LHPDGNTTARKKETN

-104 RFVSNQMLVAASSD
+104 CFISNQMLVAASSD
-118 EARAIKDPVK
+118 EARAIKDPAK
-128 RKEFVIN
+128 RKDFVIN
-135 KAKNNV
+135 KAKNNIR
-141 KANLIDRIAAIK
+141 ANIVDRIAAIK
-153 GLNREEA
+153 GLSREEA
-160 FLEFKKGIRNLDDIF
+160 LLEFKKGINNLDDIF
-175 NSDEVSTQDKN
+175 NSDDVSTQDKN
-186 LYALFNEV
+186 LYALFNES

-199 VDGKPNV
+199 VDGKPDV

-211 LFEEALR
+211 LFEDALR

-232 DELNAEEAADEDS
+232 DELNAEEAANEES
-245 VNDADKEDKEN
+245 ANDADKENKEN

-297 EGDVHTRMN
+297 EGDIHTRKN

-316 FHSANEIFSVLYGG
+316 FHSANEIFSILYSG

-400 NRNIDKDTALRFEF
+400 NRNIDKDTCLRFEF

-422 INVEEYSL
+422 INAEEYNL
-430 RTGLRGLSFDVN
+430 KLGLRGLSFDVN
-442 SNYKV
+442 NNYKI
-447 VNGKNVVRDAA
+447 VNGKNVVRDVA
-458 KEYEAIDKIAAVIHS
+458 KEYETIDKVAAIIHS
-473 LIPTLSKD
+473 FIPTLDKD

-486 VRLNKGKGNE
+486 IHLNKGKGNE

-501 ELISIANSLI
+501 ELISIANSLV
-511 SEAESVKANYI
+511 SEIESVKANYI
-522 ARENNIRE
+522 TRENNIRE
-530 AYSINKK
+530 AYSINKA
-537 LDASKQ
+537 LDNSKKAG
-543 YDNPNRQYIWDK
+543 NPNKKEIWDK
-555 YSNGHYPTPDNYR
+555 YSHGHYPTADDYR

-597 STINVELNSYNVHG
+597 STINVELNSYNVHR

-625 FIRTVQSKEALENFG
+625 FIKTVQSKEALENFG

-655 VEKTDTNGKVINKG
+655 VEKTDANGKVINKG

-682 YAHRLVKI
+682 YAHRLAKI
-690 KLFDGAANETSDSAA
+690 KLFDGAANESSDTAA
-705 TYSDMSKADYITTAV
+705 TYSDMSKADYIATAV
-720 HQFFEAENEE
+720 HQFFKAENEE

-761 STKSLFRLKNP
+761 STKSLFKLKDP
-772 IEANKKIDAKINEI
+772 IEANKKIDTKINEI
-786 AEIPADEIG
+786 AEIPFDEMGI
-795 LYETLTPVIANK
+795 YDTLTPVIADK
-807 QRAVNDL
+807 KRALDDL
-814 TKTNLRSRTIKASN
+814 TKGNLRSRTIKVSN
-828 INVEVEKQLGRKPQ
+828 INAETEETSGRKPQ
-842 KGDTINVTYHYTNND
+842 KGDTITVTYSYTNND
-857 GVITKYVL
+857 GITTKYVL
-865 EGVYGD
+865 EGKYGD
-871 KNGNNIVLEKP
+871 RNSNGIVLEKP

-888 SHDMYGVKEIGDDI
+888 SHDLYGVKEIGDDL
-902 LSSIHEQLRKTMVN
+902 LSSIHEQLRQTMVK
-916 SGELEMIIDKTSPVY
+916 SGELEMIIDKTSSVY

-972 NYHQKGGKFYVESD
+972 NYHQKGGKFYAESD

-1015 ADNSGSAV
+1015 ADNSGSSV
-1023 EPVFDFF
+1023 DPVFDFF
-1030 YGGATKA
+1030 YGGATKT
-1037 ITTNPTTGAVVLNE
+1037 ITTNPTTGTVILNE
-1051 VQEKAVDTAISE
+1051 AQEEAVDAVISE

-1083 KKENLSPE
+1083 KKENLSSE
-1091 RISDFAINYNLMYM
+1091 RISDFVINYNLMYM

-1118 KDTQTAL
+1118 RDTQTAL

-1131 QGSGVPYGIFNAVR
+1131 QGSGVPYGIFDVVR

-1165 KVNADGTKE
+1165 KINADGTKE
-1174 DYFVRQYD
+1174 DYFIRQYD

-1192 IRTQEEVLP
+1192 IRTQEEVLA
-1201 NGVVVK
+1201 NGVVAK
-1207 ALVKSYRKEGL
+1207 ALAKAYRKEGL

-1224 AKANAFLSGYEDTKV
+1224 AKANAFLKGYEDTKV
-1239 NDAQSYITFNKWVRC
+1239 NDAQSYITFNEWVRR

-1260 YNKYKPLIE
+1260 FNKYKPLIE
-1269 KILDESKE
+1269 KILDESQE

-1296 LHYNSE
+1296 LHYNAE
-1302 LGIVAPRQIKN
+1302 LGVVAPRQIKN

-1359 WDNEGNIDP
+1359 WDDNGEIDSN
-1368 KIIEDLDRESGF
+1368 IIEDLDKESGF

-1408 PQHINAE
+1408 PQHVNAE

-1458 MQDCGLELNEDGS
+1458 MQDCGLELDESGN
-1471 LKLDEQGNPVGLDA
+1471 LKLDEQGNPVGLNA

-1504 MMDFLTLQDEERI
+1504 MIDFLTLQDEERI

-1568 IRESVKSYAYS
+1568 IRESVNSYAYS

-1591 YTNYIEVMLPAANF
+1591 YTDYIEVMLPAANF
-1605 GFKRTKDDGSLKSD
+1605 GFKRTKDDGSLKKD
-1619 KELLDE
+1619 DELLKELQ
-1625 LKAEGLDEI
+1625 AEGLDEI

-1693 KNGKIRKVKYSDNPL
+1693 KNGVIKKVKYSENPL

-1722 IENKAYADKDI
+1722 IENKAYADKEL
-1733 KIKEAKANLDDT
+1733 KIKEAKARLDDA
-1745 YKKAKEALNTKE
+1745 YKKAKDALNTKE
-1757 SEIYHSLPDAVRDSI
+1757 SEIYHNLPDAVRDAL
-1772 KTYDAEYKKEY
+1772 KTYDAAYKEEY
-1783 GEAKNKAEYKTQLLS
+1783 GEAKNRAEYRTQLLS

-1804 EDLIPNLT
+1804 EDLIPNLD
-1812 NEEVKLSLKDFADV
+1812 NKEVISSLKDFADV

-1838 NNLFEEKGN
+1838 SNLFEEKGN

-1858 EYLKIYEETAKD
+1858 EYLKVYEETAKD

-1929 IYAETPAQ
+1929 IYAGTPAQ

-1979 TVRPTISESAQ
+1979 TVRPTIHESAQ

-2004 VTDSFGDKAVVD
+2004 VTDSFGEMAVVD
-2016 KENGTITLTVDK
+2016 KDKGTITLTVDK

-2121 IKDIAKDLGVKVDKF
+2121 IKDIAKDLGIKVDKF

-2149 GDVQKSLAKLFGI
+2149 SDVQKSLAKLFDI
-2162 KDNISLDH
+2162 KGDISLNHD
-2170 SFLSDVPL
+2170 FLSDVPL

-2187 KEKGVFS
+2187 KEKGVFN

-2256 TLIDRHNRT
+2256 TLIDRHNST
-2265 DNGILLNVDGVNF
+2265 DKGILLNVDGVNF

-2299 VKSSYPTLDAFL
+2299 IKSSYPTLDAFL

-2319 KVNRLLFATQSDR
+2319 KVNRLLFATQNDR

-2363 GNMYSNVSAIKFP
+2363 GSMYNNVSAIKFP

-2389 TDNPMV
+2389 TDNPIE
-2395 DDAYEEIQRIF
+2395 DDAYEETQRIF

-2425 FEVKDANHPTIEEV
+2425 FEVKDANNPTIEEV

-2461 LVTKYLRASTYNA
+2461 LVTKYLRASTYNT

-2499 FEKLLDNDNPLLSAT
+2499 FEKLLDNDNPLLAAT
-2514 AVDIIKYA
+2514 AIDIIKYA

-2532 GGVSKIIKNSTLFND
+2532 GGVSKVIKNSTLFND

-2561 QEVNDQFRDMDRT
+2561 QEVNDQFRGMDRT

-2586 FLRSNS
+2586 FLRSNP

-2597 PTRKIDKVDKKSELG
+2597 PTKKIDKIDKQSELG

-2621 SINQTELLEKYNIS
+2621 SVNQTELLEKYNIAVS
-2635 SFDEDG
+2635 DKNGDTIINS
-2641 NPMFNKYVRLKENSK
+2641 YVRLKENAK
-2656 TEPVLY
+2656 DDPVLY
-2662 KIYDAHNGKDIF
+2662 KIYKSNNGKDIF

-2692 TENNKFP
+2692 VDNNKFP

-2705 EAIKDFTGKADAL
+2705 EAIKDFTGRAEAL

-2723 SEQFENR
+2723 SEQFEDK

-2735 QTTPTDYII
+2735 QLTPTDYIT
-2744 KGSKKTTVENVPF
+2744 KGTKSTAIENIPF
-2757 DLNNPKPNEVGAFD
+2757 DLNNPKSNEVGAFD
-2771 SIKHQI
+2771 SIKRQI
-2777 NDWFGIH
+2777 NDWFGVRN
-2784 DGVDGKILWISNL
+2784 GADGKILWISNL
-2797 ALEHYIKS
+2797 ALERYIKS
-2805 NDTTNGVKQII
+2805 NNTTNGVKQII
-2816 DTQRSIDGKSTIS
+2816 DIERSIDGKSSIS
-2829 LPMGYIIAKAPFK
+2829 LPMGYTIAKAPFK
-2842 EYARYLKHAN
+2842 EYVRYLKYDNAN
-2852 VNDKVDGI
+2852 DNVDGI
-2860 TNISKRIAIKK
+2860 TNISKRAAIKK

-2892 EDVQEQHDEV
+2892 ENVQEKPDEV
-2902 RLSALDEEAAQKGVQ
+2902 RQSALDEEAAQQGVQ

-2965 NTVKDILNNFN
+2965 STVKDILHNFDY
-2976 HFTTNTETGKT
+2976 FTVDTETGKH
-2987 LSIDDPQ
+2987 LSIDDLR
-2994 VIDVIAKDIDERDKF
+2994 VIDVVAKDIDERDKF

-3023 AEYSNLDVNAED
+3023 TEYSNLDVNAED
-3035 ESLKYYLDTIQAKIK
+3035 ENLKYYLETIQDRIK

-3105 SANPIVQIITKHV
+3105 SANPIVQIVTKHV

-3129 KERVREFNKFKREV
+3129 KERVRKFNKFKREV

-3178 VELYNDVRN
+3178 VELLNNMQN

-3213 FEQELKQDYYLEK
+3213 FEQELKPEYYAEK
-3226 LRLEETL
+3226 LRLEEEL

-3241 KIYEDPDD
+3241 KVYEDPDD

-3257 FVAAQPKETDPNF
+3257 FAANQPKETDPNF

-3284 ERQYE
+3284 DRQFE
-3289 IRGHI
+3289 IRGHV
-3294 DSQGNLAD
+3294 DTNGNLAE

-3315 HKLIY
+3315 HKLLY
-3320 GDDNIATDPMM
+3320 GDNRLAIDPIM

-3359 ALRNYVK
+3359 ALRRYVK
-3366 SMQELNAMYYKYDA
+3366 NMAQLNAKYYKYDA
-3380 KYGFDEELKRNLD
+3380 KFGFDEELKRNLD
-3393 TIKAYETRNAA
+3393 TIKAYEERNAA
-3404 GEITVPVSELMKH
+3404 GELTVPVSELMKH

-3422 AKEWLAHN
+3422 AKEWIAHN

-3436 ESFWEEVGD
+3436 ESFWEEVND
-3445 ALKKVSKGTSNNGR
+3445 ALKKVTKGTSNNGR
-3459 NKTHDYIR
+3459 NKTRDYIR
-3467 SLSIK
+3467 SLAIK
-3472 HDITDN
+3472 YNITDN
-3478 KGVVDGSKL
+3478 KGVIDATKL
-3487 TPEQVEHIK
+3487 TPEQIAEIK
-3496 ALQKA
+3496 ELQTA
-3501 YYDYSQNT
+3501 YYNYSQNT
-3509 GLSQRKLIHNGNDSD
+3509 GLSQRKLIRNGNDNE
-3524 EVYTADFY
+3524 EVYNAEFY

-3544 YNDIVWKINSILQ
+3544 YNDIVWKINEILQ
-3557 KVYNPHTKTI
+3557 KVYNSHTKTI

-3572 SVEDLNK
+3572 SINDLNK
-3579 LEKLYSD
+3579 LEELYRKLRD
-3586 LRNTTKKKD
+3586 TTKKKD
-3595 ATNRKEVFKFI
+3595 ATNRKAVFKFI
-3606 RDNVETTI
+3606 KDNVDSTI

-3635 EWYKAWHDANTEI
+3635 EWYKAWYDANTEI

-3669 SYLYGSVKPKD
+3669 SYLYGSIKPKD
-3680 SVKEKFIDKNKTEGL
+3680 KVKDKFIDKTKTEGL
-3695 KALKQLIVSD
+3695 KALKKLIVSD
-3705 KTEHYYRTYQE
+3705 KTEYYYRTYQE
-3716 KQAEGKEAFDEWY
+3716 KQAEGKEAFEKWY
-3729 EANHIYDPYKQ
+3729 NDNHIYDPYKQ
-3740 TVVPLECWTES
+3740 AVVPLECWTES
-3751 KPNPNTTRFNGQWVP
+3751 KPNPNIERYDGQWIP
-3766 AFNNT
+3766 SFKNT

-3783 NLDGS
+3783 DLDGS
-3788 PDMRNHN
+3788 IDARNPN
-3795 YVGGDLYRNYRKGSG
+3795 YKGGDLYKNYRKGSG
-3810 FDSNVQLNEVEKKI
+3810 FDSTVQLNEVEKKI
-3824 RDKFRDTLEALAQTE
+3824 RDKFGDTLEALAQTE

-3850 PVMMKQQPTSGKR
+3850 PVMMKKQPTSGKR
-3863 LLKEGAKFLGY
+3863 LLKEGGKFLGY
-3874 VSADTGESEFYNDSD
+3874 VSSDTGESEFYNDSD

-3904 RLKAKD
+3904 RLRAKD

-3916 KEPNIE
+3916 VEPNIE

-3938 NKHKAEYEEA
+3938 NKRKAEYEEA
-3948 RQKEHND
+3948 LQKEHND
-3955 LAERNWWEVMD
+3955 LAERDWWEVMS

-3996 VYQQKFGNGHLSK
+3996 VYQQKFGSGHLSK
-4009 TLDTADGYEKVID
+4009 TLDTADGYEKVTD

-4048 TKAATFIQNMTSN
+4048 TKGAAFIQNITSN

-4091 FTSKDWAMGK
+4091 FTTKDWAMGK
-4101 KYWTTNVLSFIKDIY
+4101 KYWTANVLSFIKDVY

-4127 IKYLAVIDYDEL
+4127 IKYIAALDYDEL
-4139 NGTVKVA
+4139 TGTVKVA
-4146 SAEEAVQRLRDA
+4146 TGEELVQRLRDA
-4158 MFAPQGIGEHFMQN
+4158 MFTPQAVGEHLMQN
-4172 GAMFSM
+4172 SAMFAM

-4189 YGLVA
+4189 YGLIA

-4203 LDNHIKDLADEELV
+4203 FDNHIRDLADAELM

-4227 FEELRKKELSDPDTK
+4227 FEELRKKELADPDSK

-4251 LTTEFAIR
+4251 LTSEFAIR

-4266 ATWRKNYDEAKKRA
+4266 ATWRKNYEEAKKRA
-4280 KEEFNDDEKH
+4280 KEEFNNDEEH

-4299 AEDGYLGFKDDSL
+4299 AEDGYLGFKDDSF
-4312 MSEIPVDERAKIL
+4312 MSEIPVEERAKIL
-4325 GRFKGRVISVNK
+4325 GRFRSRVISVNK

-4362 YHKHIY
+4362 YHKHIV

-4382 EERETIEKGCYVSL
+4382 EERETIEKGCYISL
-4396 IDFLSLNLR
+4396 IDFLSLNMR

-4419 ALESIQNVFKLSFDF
+4419 ALQSIQNVFKQSFDF

-4507 IYAQG
+4507 VYAQG

-4521 ATGFISDAIASLGQ
+4521 ATGVISDAIASLGQ

-4544 DFDPTYHSGRFSG
+4544 DFDPNYHSGRFSG

-4568 IPLYRQYDTMVHISD
+4568 IPLYRQYNNIVHISD

-4602 DSISK
+4602 ESISK

>member
-48 ETHDGK
+48 ETHNGK
-54 KLDVNNFA
+54 KLSAEDFA

-71 LHPDGNVTARKKETD
+71 LHPDGNTTARKKETD

-118 EARAIKDPVK
+118 EARAIKDTAK

-135 KAKNNV
+135 KAKNNI

-153 GLNREEA
+153 GLSREEA

-211 LFEEALR
+211 LFEDALR

-297 EGDVHTRMN
+297 EGDIHTRMN

-458 KEYEAIDKIAAVIHS
+458 KEYEAIDKVAAVIHS

-555 YSNGHYPTPDNYR
+555 YSNGHYPTPDDYR

-682 YAHRLVKI
+682 YAHRLAKV
-690 KLFDGAANETSDSAA
+690 KLFDGAANENSDSAA
-705 TYSDMSKADYITTAV
+705 TYSDMSKADYIATAY

-761 STKSLFRLKNP
+761 STKSLFRLKDST
-772 IEANKKIDAKINEI
+772 EANKKIDAKINEI
-786 AEIPADEIG
+786 AEIPADEIS

-807 QRAVNDL
+807 QRAVDDL

-882 TLKGVL
+882 TLKGIL
-888 SHDMYGVKEIGDDI
+888 SHDIYGAKEIGDDI
-902 LSSIHEQLRKTMVN
+902 LSSIHEQLRQTMVN
-916 SGELEMIIDKTSPVY
+916 SGELEMIIDKSSPVY

-986 GRRYLVG
+986 GRRYLIG

-1015 ADNSGSAV
+1015 ADNSGSSV

-1037 ITTNPTTGAVVLNE
+1037 IITNPTTGAVILNE
-1051 VQEKAVDTAISE
+1051 AQEEAVDAAISE

-1118 KDTQTAL
+1118 RDTQTAL

-1131 QGSGVPYGIFNAVR
+1131 QGSGVPYGIFDVVR

-1165 KVNADGTKE
+1165 KINADGTKE

-1192 IRTQEEVLP
+1192 IRTQKEVLA
-1201 NGVVVK
+1201 NGVVAK
-1207 ALVKSYRKEGL
+1207 ALAKSYRKEGL

-1224 AKANAFLSGYEDTKV
+1224 AKANAFLKGYEGTTV
-1239 NDAQSYITFNKWVRC
+1239 NDAQSYITFNEWVRR

-1260 YNKYKPLIE
+1260 FNKYKPLIE
-1269 KILDESKE
+1269 KILDESQE

-1296 LHYNSE
+1296 LHYNAE
-1302 LGIVAPRQIKN
+1302 LGVVAPRQIKN

-1431 KDSPLY
+1431 KDSSLY

-1553 PGFHAAQITNIGFKA
+1553 PGFHAAQITNIGFKS

-1591 YTNYIEVMLPAANF
+1591 YTDYIEVMLPAANF
-1605 GFKRTKDDGSLKSD
+1605 GFKRTKDDGSLKKD
-1619 KELLDE
+1619 DELLAE
-1625 LKAEGLDEI
+1625 LQAEGLDEI

-1693 KNGKIRKVKYSDNPL
+1693 KNGKIRKVKYSNNPL

-1733 KIKEAKANLDDT
+1733 KIKEAKARLDDT

-1798 RVRFIN
+1798 RIRFIN

-1812 NEEVKLSLKDFADV
+1812 NEEVKSSLKDFADV

-1838 NNLFEEKGN
+1838 SNLFEEKGN

-1858 EYLKIYEETAKD
+1858 EYLKVYEETAKD
-1870 AGLMSFEEFSKLST
+1870 AGLMSFEGFSKLST
-1884 VKQNGKRARQNKMLD
+1884 VKQNGKRARQNEMLD

-1906 HEDSLEENLSRSN
+1906 HKDSLEENLSRSN

-1929 IYAETPAQ
+1929 IYAGTPAQ

-1990 FKVVLPLAKYDVKT
+1990 FKIVLPLAKYDVKT

-2094 GVTRIVDAYNANK
+2094 GVTRIVNAYNANK

-2149 GDVQKSLAKLFGI
+2149 GDVQKSLVKLFGI

-2170 SFLSDVPL
+2170 SFLSDIPL
-2178 DTKLLGDRI
+2178 DTKLLGNRI
-2187 KEKGVFS
+2187 KEKGVFG

-2265 DNGILLNVDGVNF
+2265 DNGILLNVNGVNF

-2319 KVNRLLFATQSDR
+2319 KVNRLLFATQSNR

-2338 HLAENFTGSKVMTE
+2338 HLADNFTGSKVMTE

-2363 GNMYSNVSAIKFP
+2363 GSMYSNVSAIKFP

-2389 TDNPMV
+2389 TDNPIV

-2418 ADGNKVP
+2418 ADDNKVP
-2425 FEVKDANHPTIEEV
+2425 FDVKDANHPTIEEV

-2461 LVTKYLRASTYNA
+2461 LVTKYLRASTHNT

-2494 TVYNS
+2494 TIYNN
-2499 FEKLLDNDNPLLSAT
+2499 FEKLLDNDNPLLAAT

-2532 GGVSKIIKNSTLFND
+2532 GGVSKVIKNSTLFND

-2561 QEVNDQFRDMDRT
+2561 QEVNDQFRGIDRT
-2574 FEAGAIA
+2574 FEAGSVA

-2586 FLRSNS
+2586 FLRSNP

-2641 NPMFNKYVRLKENSK
+2641 NPMFNKYVRLKENGK
-2656 TEPVLY
+2656 AEPVLY

-2735 QTTPTDYII
+2735 QTTPTDYIT
-2744 KGSKKTTVENVPF
+2744 KGTKSTAVENVPF

-2816 DTQRSIDGKSTIS
+2816 DTQRSIDGKSSIS
-2829 LPMGYIIAKAPFK
+2829 LPMGYIIAKAPYK

-2860 TNISKRIAIKK
+2860 TNISKRTAIKK

-2902 RLSALDEEAAQKGVQ
+2902 RLSALDEEAAQQGVQ

-2976 HFTTNTETGKT
+2976 HFTINTETGKT

-3035 ESLKYYLDTIQAKIK
+3035 ESLKYYLDTIQTKIK

-3105 SANPIVQIITKHV
+3105 SANPIVQIVTKHV

-3178 VELYNDVRN
+3178 VELYHDVRN

-3241 KIYEDPDD
+3241 KVYEDPDD

-3320 GDDNIATDPMM
+3320 GDDHIATDPMM

-3344 EGYKRYLLYGGVHRA
+3344 EGYKHYLLYGGVHRA

-3445 ALKKVSKGTSNNGR
+3445 ALKKVSKGTNNNGR
-3459 NKTHDYIR
+3459 NKTRDYIR
-3467 SLSIK
+3467 GLTIK
-3472 HDITDN
+3472 YNITDN

-3606 RDNVETTI
+3606 KDNVETTI

-3635 EWYKAWHDANTEI
+3635 EWYKAWYDANTEI

-3653 GEMITNDD
+3653 GEMITDDD
-3661 GTVKIQPN
+3661 GNVKIQPN

-3751 KPNPNTTRFNGQWVP
+3751 KPNPNTTQFDGQWVP

-3783 NLDGS
+3783 DLDGS

-3824 RDKFRDTLEALAQTE
+3824 RDKFRDTIEALAQTE

-3904 RLKAKD
+3904 RLRTKD

-3916 KEPNIE
+3916 VEPNIE

-4009 TLDTADGYEKVID
+4009 TLDTADGYEKVTD

-4048 TKAATFIQNMTSN
+4048 TKAAAFIQNMTSN

-4189 YGLVA
+4189 YGLIA

-4203 LDNHIKDLADEELV
+4203 LDNHIKDLADEELM

-4299 AEDGYLGFKDDSL
+4299 ADDGYLGFKDDSL
-4312 MSEIPVDERAKIL
+4312 MNEISVDERAKIL

-4419 ALESIQNVFKLSFDF
+4419 ALESIQNVFKLSFNF

-4442 NILPEYEKANIRR
+4442 NVLPEYEKANIRR

-4568 IPLYRQYDTMVHISD
+4568 IPLYRQYDTMVHIAD